1 MTDKKALFVKGYFRN
16 KLLRKTITFI
26 MLLLFNFNIFAEVV
40 PDPASIGTRATK
52 TASGIDQLDIAA
64 PNKNGTS
71 YNSLKELQVSEQGLI
86 LNNNKDIVA
95 NTKIAGYVARN
106 RNLDNSIAA
115 NLIITEVTG
124 KNRTNINGTV
134 EVAGKKADLVM
145 ANRNGVYINGG
156 NFLNTDRVTLTTG
169 SLEMK
174 NGDLVAINV
183 SQGQIGIGE
192 KGLNALNLTELEL
205 LGKTID
211 VSGVIKASKETRLLV
226 SAGGQTYEYKT
237 KEVKSKGET
246 YKGIAIDGKSVGSMY
261 AGKIDIISNDKG
273 AGVNTKG
280 NLVSVDD
287 IVITANGDITTA
299 QVDSGKDLKYK
310 TTQKVKMNG
319 KTTVAKKVKVKA
331 RETEINA
338 KVVTGYLEKALG
350 KKSLDIESE
359 KTNITAKIEAQGKIK
374 INSNQI
380 QNSGEIFATE
390 KINIAGNKLNNNNG
404 EIRSNQK
411 IEINAK
417 ETSNV
422 KGYILS
428 DGLTKEDVKKE
439 ENKNTKNIAEVK
451 NKEKGIS
458 ITGDLDNT
466 EGVIRG
472 REVNLGNV
480 IGNNK
485 GKIDSLGALAF
496 NGKIIV
502 NKGGLITGNI
512 QELNAD
518 KLENDGGK
526 LLSTGK
532 ISGRVKEISNKN
544 GEILGT
550 ETVKLI
556 GDKLDNFSG
565 LIKSNGK
572 IALDIKETSNIKGY
586 ILSDGLT
593 KEDIKKEENKKNE
606 SNKNTENDEI
616 KEKGISITGDLDN
629 TEGIIRGREIS
640 LGNVT
645 GNNKGKIDSLGA
657 LSFNGKII
665 VNKGGLIKGNI
676 QELNTDKLENDEG
689 KLVSTEKISGR
700 VKEISNKNGEIL
712 GTEIVKLIGDK
723 LDNFSGLIKSN
734 GKIALDIKETSN
746 VKGYILSDGL
756 TKEDVK
762 KEENKKIESNKN
774 TENDETKEKGI
785 SITGELDNTE
795 GVIRGRKVSLGNVIG
810 NNKGKIDSLGALS
823 FNGKIIVNKGGLIT
837 GNIQKL
843 NIDKLINDG
852 GKLLSTGKIS
862 GRVKEISNKNGEI
875 LGTET
880 VKLIGD
886 KLDNFSGLIKS
897 NGKIALDIKETS
909 NIKGYILS
917 DGLTKE
923 DIKKE
928 ENKNQKDI
936 EDDKN
941 KEKGINITG
950 DLDNTE
956 GVIRGREVNLGNVI
970 GNNKGKIDSLGALAF
985 NGKIIVNKGGLITG
999 NIQELN
1005 ADKLENDG
1013 GKLLSTG
1020 KISGRV
1026 KEISNK
1032 NGEILGTETVKLIGD
1047 KLDNLSGVI
1056 RSYGKIKLD
1065 EKDISNVEG
1074 YILSDGITKE
1084 QAQNWKVEEKFKE
1097 DKNKKDVNEKR
1108 EQTTGTLLNIGKLDN
1123 TKGIIASLSQTTV
1136 NVEKIANNDGK
1147 IVSRGAVELTTAN
1160 EYEYRGLVEGDY
1172 STTLNAKKIIINSNI
1187 DRKNTLNL
1195 ISKEKIALGQ
1205 SIRARILSIDTQAD
1219 LRNAKDISATNL
1231 LSITAKNIENS
1242 GNIYSDGNTYL
1253 EAKNGDLINKDG
1265 GSIKADKQV
1274 YIKVENGRVVNG
1286 TAKYLDGVYRREDGV
1301 LVDNRQIKEE
1311 KPSIIAGKTETI
1323 INAKDLINTSQIGK
1337 TGQGITYI
1345 KLTGNAVNASIG
1357 NNIAKIEGQK
1367 VSVEGDK
1374 GVTNTGAIISGTEI
1388 TRVIAEKGKI
1398 LNESSIVSGSTE
1410 NIRNIGKIEGN
1421 GIVYLEGKE
1430 IENIAGNIGG
1440 AGGTIL
1446 KSTEGNIEDKTIT
1459 LVDNR
1464 KGVTE
1469 TYTEM
1474 REVKPERKWWRR
1486 RKEDE
1491 KPEPKKYVQ
1500 VQVYKYWDTVNKTKT
1515 VSGVIGNGKDTILDS
1530 AKDLVLE
1537 SSDIRAKDNIVLN
1550 AKNNLLMLSTVDTEY
1565 KFKTETTSKR
1575 KWGRKKT
1582 TTKTWIEDNVYANPV
1597 ELTSG
1602 GYILINYRG
1611 KGKPADNKGVFAQ
1624 GVNFNAKKG
1633 IIAQS
1638 DGNIYIQGV
1647 KDKLNSIYDS
1657 HTTKSFIGIKYKRTS
1672 DYISDNREKYKH
1684 SQLYGEAGVTL
1695 DSQGRLRVE
1704 GVDIQT
1710 IGPVYLKG
1718 VQGVEILSGNEVS
1731 SKYEVHTSKS
1741 LKIGSDKSGLF
1752 KGLKIEQDKNTKEMD
1767 TIKSVGSII
1776 NSKGSTVTIEGD
1788 SVVSV
1793 GSKIGAAD
1801 DIKLIG
1807 KNGVIIKDG
1816 ENFAK
1821 IREQNEKMRA
1831 GMFTSLSLKN
1841 LSAGIG
1847 VEGTYNKSNEGKTIV
1862 TPEKNILVT
1871 NKNIYITSSEG
1882 NVLLQGDFGAKENIG
1897 ITAEKGKIYIKDSK
1911 SEILTDS
1918 KSVNARMALALGI
1931 NLGGFKDTLKS
1942 YKNQLK
1948 AIKEIPNLGRLISF
1962 TRDMAKGKSL
1972 LESLEGKE
1980 NTINAM
1986 NNLFAGPSS
1995 GGVSAGLDLTGSI
2008 NAAKSTGKYLQNIT
2022 TNIRA
2027 GKDITFKSKEFETEG
2042 SFIRAENDLSIDA
2055 SKILIQASADKYA
2068 TNSKN
2073 MGANFGVTLMGA
2085 EGVSGGLNYGQM
2097 NSKGTLYNNAQIQ
2110 AGNKL
2115 IVKADNM
2122 TIRGGRLEGKHTD
2135 VDVKKNLLIESLQDS
2150 EEMKQVGTNVGYS
2163 LKYGKDKDGKPDN
2176 RNNGNLG
2183 LSYGERKKL
2192 WVKEQSGIIGRESV
2206 KVKVGGKL
2214 SLIGSIIANVDDKGN
2229 DKGNLTLSYGK
2240 LEVKDLDSYD
2250 KQINVNGS
2258 VELNQRS
2265 KDNNKELVLKEN
2277 KEKDKKDNDN
2287 SDNSNNNLKKSKN
2300 SNDNKGEDV
2309 EERDNKVDETYGI
2322 GIEGSDKRKITRATI
2337 GKGVI
2342 NGKEEVEGVN
2352 RDIGKSDE
2360 ITKDI
2365 NVKKVEIEYKSERNS
2380 WGDFGKIMA
2389 SDAGVIGNFLDDF
2402 NEKALGKSRPDYEIK
2417 FRNKVYESI
2426 LRLERKLQTVAD
2438 FTSLIPTEQ
2447 YHGGIFEQ
2455 LVRRKDQVKL
2465 IGIKIKMNE
2474 DGTPDIKLAR
2484 KKKLSEI
2491 EPDDEGKVYI
2501 FGNGIRE
2508 TEEGAVRNAILKS
2521 MSPENLERYKSG
2533 KTVEIA
2539 LIYNPT
2545 RGLVADGLECVA
2557 GKLCDG
2563 SKSSLKITTN
2573 VSKETATIL
2582 ATRDRNVTYIY
2593 NMYSQGN
2600 IVGLGAFNWLQDNGI
2615 KLGYGNKNKFLVGM
2629 FGSPIMRDLI
2639 AGFGEPLNFTFRGS
2653 AINFPDFIGNDD
2665 KMYGVFGE
2673 TKLINYTD
2681 LGKTNIGK
2689 ENNSLIEKIKRGP
2702 IAKALGRKQ
2711 EMPGLFV
2718 SRLFIADKDDND
2730 FKYSYDITVDDIRRI
2745 KANYINAK
2753 YQNEVFEDND
2763 LINTIRYP
2771 HGVYTHIDPEKAE
2784 EKYNLAVMYRK
2795 ASPVEK
2801 KVIEERMKAINKEVH
2816 DYRLRLAIE
2825 GPPILINSPYLIKTV
2840 EDYRK
2845 DELRKEYGYGNYQ
2858 DKGLPKNGK
2867 MNNSPQPYTRKE
2879 TPAIADINEYLNNL
2893 RKGVGL

>member
-1 MTDKKALFVKGYFRN
+1 MTDKKVLFVKGYFRN

-26 MLLLFNFNIFAEVV
+26 MLLLFSFNIFAEVV

-134 EVAGKKADLVM
+134 EVAGKRADLVM
-145 ANRNGVYINGG
+145 ANRNGVYVNGG

-280 NLVSVDD
+280 DLVSVDD

-439 ENKNTKNIAEVK
+439 ENKNQKDVEDDK

-512 QELNAD
+512 QELN
-518 KLENDGGK
+518 
-526 LLSTGK
+526 
-532 ISGRVKEISNKN
+532 
-544 GEILGT
+544 
-550 ETVKLI
+550 
-556 GDKLDNFSG
+556 
-565 LIKSNGK
+565 
-572 IALDIKETSNIKGY
+572 
-586 ILSDGLT
+586 
-593 KEDIKKEENKKNE
+593 
-606 SNKNTENDEI
+606 
-616 KEKGISITGDLDN
+616 
-629 TEGIIRGREIS
+629 
-640 LGNVT
+640 
-645 GNNKGKIDSLGA
+645 
-657 LSFNGKII
+657 
-665 VNKGGLIKGNI
+665 
-676 QELNTDKLENDEG
+676 TDKLE
-689 KLVSTEKISGR
+689 
-700 VKEISNKNGEIL
+700 
-712 GTEIVKLIGDK
+712 
-723 LDNFSGLIKSN
+723 
-734 GKIALDIKETSN
+734 
-746 VKGYILSDGL
+746 
-756 TKEDVK
+756 
-762 KEENKKIESNKN
+762 
-774 TENDETKEKGI
+774 
-785 SITGELDNTE
+785 
-795 GVIRGRKVSLGNVIG
+795 
-810 NNKGKIDSLGALS
+810 
-823 FNGKIIVNKGGLIT
+823 
-837 GNIQKL
+837 
-843 NIDKLINDG
+843 NDG

-970 GNNKGKIDSLGALAF
+970 GNNKGKIDSLGALSF

-999 NIQELN
+999 NIQKLN
-1005 ADKLENDG
+1005 IDKLINDG
-1013 GKLLSTG
+1013 GKLVSTE
-1020 KISGRV
+1020 KISGTV

-1032 NGEILGTETVKLIGD
+1032 NGEILGVQTVTLVGD
-1047 KLDNLSGVI
+1047 KLNNLSGVI
-1056 RSYGKIKLD
+1056 RSYGKVKLN
-1065 EKDISNVEG
+1065 EKDVSNVEG

-1108 EQTTGTLLNIGKLDN
+1108 EQTIGTLLNIGKLDN
-1123 TKGIIASLSQTTV
+1123 TKGTIASLSQTTV

-1205 SIRARILSIDTQAD
+1205 SIRARILSIATQAD
-1219 LRNAKDISATNL
+1219 LRNEKDISATNL

-1274 YIKVENGRVVNG
+1274 YIEVKNGKVVNG
-1286 TAKYLDGVYRREDGV
+1286 TEKYLSGAYRREDGV

-1323 INAKDLINTSQIGK
+1323 INAKDLINTSQMGK

-1464 KGVTE
+1464 KDGS
-1469 TYTEM
+1469 
-1474 REVKPERKWWRR
+1474 
-1486 RKEDE
+1486 
-1491 KPEPKKYVQ
+1491 
-1500 VQVYKYWDTVNKTKT
+1500 WDIVNKTKT

-1575 KWGRKKT
+1575 RRFGGRKT

-1672 DYISDNREKYKH
+1672 DYVSDNSEKYKH
-1684 SQLYGEAGVTL
+1684 SQLYGDAGVTL
-1695 DSQGRLRVE
+1695 DSQGKLRIQ

-1718 VQGVEILSGNEVS
+1718 VKGVEILSGNEVS

-1862 TPEKNILVT
+1862 TPEKNTLVT

-1918 KSVNARMALALGI
+1918 KNINARMALALGI
-1931 NLGGFKDTLKS
+1931 NLSGFKDTLKS

-1948 AIKEIPNLGRLISF
+1948 AIKEIPNLGRVISF

-1980 NTINAM
+1980 KTINAM

-2027 GKDITFKSKEFETEG
+2027 GKDIAFKSKEFETEG

-2073 MGANFGVTLMGA
+2073 MGANFGVTLMGI

-2163 LKYGKDKDGKPDN
+2163 LKYGKDKDGNPDN

-2300 SNDNKGEDV
+2300 SDDNKGEDV

-2322 GIEGSDKRKITRATI
+2322 GIKGSDKRKITRATI

-2342 NGKEEVEGVN
+2342 NGKEEVVGVN

-2426 LRLERKLQTVAD
+2426 LNFERKLQTASD
-2438 FTSLIPTEQ
+2438 LTSLIPTEQ

-2491 EPDDEGKVYI
+2491 KPDDEGKVYI

-2545 RGLVADGLECVA
+2545 RGFVADGLECVA

-2615 KLGYGNKNKFLVGM
+2615 KLGYKDKNKFLVGM
-2629 FGSPIMRDLI
+2629 FGSPIARNLI
-2639 AGFGEPLNFTFRGS
+2639 VGFEDNLSFTFRGS
-2653 AINFPDFIGNDD
+2653 AINFRDFIGNDD
-2665 KMYGVFGE
+2665 KIFGIFGE
-2673 TKLINYTD
+2673 STLINPENINRVKEHLWTD
-2681 LGKTNIGK
+2681 KLGNFFGTKAILRRETIG
-2689 ENNSLIEKIKRGP
+2689 
-2702 IAKALGRKQ
+2702 
-2711 EMPGLFV
+2711 GLYLPEV
-2718 SRLFIADKDDND
+2718 LVNKNKDKDEYR
-2730 FKYSYDITVDDIRRI
+2730 YSMVVGNKEIEGIQQNYSKILNLNEILSKKGIEMVISDSHGTYTFNSPVIAENINNLLTDYRRAIT
-2745 KANYINAK
+2745 
-2753 YQNEVFEDND
+2753 
-2763 LINTIRYP
+2763 
-2771 HGVYTHIDPEKAE
+2771 PEE
-2784 EKYNLAVMYRK
+2784 REKYKNEIISLYTKDQQNKVNLAMY
-2795 ASPVEK
+2795 
-2801 KVIEERMKAINKEVH
+2801 
-2816 DYRLRLAIE
+2816 
-2825 GPPILINSPYLIKTV
+2825 GPPIFTDSPFLLKAV
-2840 EDYRK
+2840 EDYKK

-2858 DKGLPKNGK
+2858 DKNLPKNK
-2867 MNNSPQPYTRKE
+2867 EININPQPYTRKE
-2879 TPAIADINEYLNNL
+2879 AQPTLGIEEYLKGL
-2893 RKGVGL
+2893 REGVGL

>member
-145 ANRNGVYINGG
+145 ANRNGVYVNGG

-280 NLVSVDD
+280 DLVSVDD

-374 INSNQI
+374 INANQI

-411 IEINAK
+411 IEINVK

-439 ENKNTKNIAEVK
+439 ENKNTENIAEVK

-466 EGVIRG
+466 EGV
-472 REVNLGNV
+472 
-480 IGNNK
+480 
-485 GKIDSLGALAF
+485 
-496 NGKIIV
+496 
-502 NKGGLITGNI
+502 
-512 QELNAD
+512 
-518 KLENDGGK
+518 
-526 LLSTGK
+526 
-532 ISGRVKEISNKN
+532 
-544 GEILGT
+544 
-550 ETVKLI
+550 
-556 GDKLDNFSG
+556 
-565 LIKSNGK
+565 
-572 IALDIKETSNIKGY
+572 
-586 ILSDGLT
+586 
-593 KEDIKKEENKKNE
+593 
-606 SNKNTENDEI
+606 
-616 KEKGISITGDLDN
+616 
-629 TEGIIRGREIS
+629 IRGREIS

-676 QELNTDKLENDEG
+676 QELNADKLENDGG
-689 KLVSTEKISGR
+689 KLLSTGKIRGR

-712 GTEIVKLIGDK
+712 GVQTVTLVGDK

-756 TKEDVK
+756 TKEDIK

-774 TENDETKEKGI
+774 TENDEIKEKGI
-785 SITGELDNTE
+785 SITGDLDNTE
-795 GVIRGRKVSLGNVIG
+795 GVIRGREVNLGNVTG

-852 GKLLSTGKIS
+852 GKLVSTEKIS
-862 GRVKEISNKNGEI
+862 GTVKEISNKNGEI
-875 LGTET
+875 LGVQT
-880 VKLIGD
+880 VTLVGD
-886 KLDNFSGLIKS
+886 KLN
-897 NGKIALDIKETS
+897 
-909 NIKGYILS
+909 
-917 DGLTKE
+917 
-923 DIKKE
+923 
-928 ENKNQKDI
+928 
-936 EDDKN
+936 
-941 KEKGINITG
+941 
-950 DLDNTE
+950 
-956 GVIRGREVNLGNVI
+956 
-970 GNNKGKIDSLGALAF
+970 
-985 NGKIIVNKGGLITG
+985 
-999 NIQELN
+999 
-1005 ADKLENDG
+1005 
-1013 GKLLSTG
+1013 
-1020 KISGRV
+1020 
-1026 KEISNK
+1026 
-1032 NGEILGTETVKLIGD
+1032 
-1047 KLDNLSGVI
+1047 NLSGVI
-1056 RSYGKIKLD
+1056 RSYGKVKLN
-1065 EKDISNVEG
+1065 EKDVSNVEG

-1084 QAQNWKVEEKFKE
+1084 QAKNWKVEEKVTEESKE
-1097 DKNKKDVNEKR
+1097 NKKDIKEKQEKK
-1108 EQTTGTLLNIGKLDN
+1108 EQTTGTLLNLGRLDN

-1136 NVEKIANNDGK
+1136 NTEKITNEDGK
-1147 IVSRGAVELTTAN
+1147 IVSRGAVELTTPN

-1205 SIRARILSIDTQAD
+1205 SIRARILSIAIQTD

-1242 GNIYSDGNTYL
+1242 GNIYSDGNIYL

-1274 YIKVENGRVVNG
+1274 YIEVKNGRVVNG

-1301 LVDNRQIKEE
+1301 LVDNRQISKE

-1421 GIVYLEGKE
+1421 GIVYVEGKE

-1486 RKEDE
+1486 RKENE

-1530 AKDLVLE
+1530 AKDLILE
-1537 SSDIRAKDNIVLN
+1537 SSDIRAKDDIVLN

-1565 KFKTETTSKR
+1565 KFRTETTSKR

-1672 DYISDNREKYKH
+1672 DYVSDNSEKYKH

-1718 VQGVEILSGNEVS
+1718 VKGVEILSGNEVS
-1731 SKYEVHTSKS
+1731 SKYEIHTSKS

-1752 KGLKIEQDKNTKEMD
+1752 KGLKIEQDKNTKEVD

-1862 TPEKNILVT
+1862 TPEKNTLVT
-1871 NKNIYITSSEG
+1871 NKNIYIRSSEG

-1918 KSVNARMALALGI
+1918 KNINARMALALGI

-1948 AIKEIPNLGRLISF
+1948 ALKEIPNLGRLISF

-2008 NAAKSTGKYLQNIT
+2008 NATKSTGKYLQNIT

-2027 GKDITFKSKEFETEG
+2027 GKDIAFKSKEFETEG

-2055 SKILIQASADKYA
+2055 SKILIQASADKYV

-2073 MGANFGVTLMGA
+2073 MGANFGVTLMGI

-2163 LKYGKDKDGKPDN
+2163 LKYGKDKDGNPDN

-2192 WVKEQSGIIGRESV
+2192 WVKEQSGIIGRESI

-2258 VELNQRS
+2258 VEINQRS

-2309 EERDNKVDETYGI
+2309 EEKSNRVDETYGI

-2365 NVKKVEIEYKSERNS
+2365 NVKKIEIEYKSERNS

-2426 LRLERKLQTVAD
+2426 LRPERKLQTVAD
-2438 FTSLIPTEQ
+2438 YTSLIPTEQ

-2491 EPDDEGKVYI
+2491 KPDDEGKVYI

-2615 KLGYGNKNKFLVGM
+2615 KLGYKDKNKFLVGM
-2629 FGSPIMRDLI
+2629 FGSPIARNLI
-2639 AGFGEPLNFTFRGS
+2639 VGFEDNLSFTFRGS
-2653 AINFPDFIGNDD
+2653 AINFLDFIGNDD
-2665 KMYGVFGE
+2665 KWFGIFGE
-2673 TKLINYTD
+2673 STLINPENINRAEKGLWTD
-2681 LGKTNIGK
+2681 KMGNFFGTKAIFRRQTIGGLYLPEISNNK
-2689 ENNSLIEKIKRGP
+2689 DKNKDEYRYSIVIGNNEIRTIQENYSKILNPNERLLDKGIE
-2702 IAKALGRKQ
+2702 
-2711 EMPGLFV
+2711 FV
-2718 SRLFIADKDDND
+2718 ISD
-2730 FKYSYDITVDDIRRI
+2730 
-2745 KANYINAK
+2745 
-2753 YQNEVFEDND
+2753 
-2763 LINTIRYP
+2763 P
-2771 HGVYTHIDPEKAE
+2771 HGTYTFDSPVIGENVN
-2784 EKYNLAVMYRK
+2784 NLLTDYRK
-2795 ASPVEK
+2795 AIAPEEK
-2801 KVIEERMKAINKEVH
+2801 EKYKNEIISLYTKDQQNKIN
-2816 DYRLRLAIE
+2816 LAMY
-2825 GPPILINSPYLIKTV
+2825 GPPIFWNSPFLLKAV
-2840 EDYRK
+2840 EDYKK

-2858 DKGLPKNGK
+2858 DKGLPRNKE
-2867 MNNSPQPYTRKE
+2867 MNMSPQPYKRKE
-2879 TPAIADINEYLNNL
+2879 NPTTADINEYLKNL
-2893 RKGVGL
+2893 REGVGL

>member
-1 MTDKKALFVKGYFRN
+1 MTDKKVLFVKGYFRN

-26 MLLLFNFNIFAEVV
+26 MLLLFSFNIFAEVV

-134 EVAGKKADLVM
+134 EVAGKRADLVM
-145 ANRNGVYINGG
+145 ANRNGVYVNGG

-280 NLVSVDD
+280 DLVSVDD

-374 INSNQI
+374 INANQI

-439 ENKNTKNIAEVK
+439 ENKNTENIAEVK
-451 NKEKGIS
+451 NKEKGIN

-480 IGNNK
+480 TGNNK
-485 GKIDSLGALAF
+485 GKIDSLGALSF

-532 ISGRVKEISNKN
+532 IRGRVKEISNKN

-572 IALDIKETSNIKGY
+572 IALDVKETSNVKGY

-593 KEDIKKEENKKNE
+593 KEDIKKEENKNQKDIEDDKN
-606 SNKNTENDEI
+606 

-629 TEGIIRGREIS
+629 TEGVIRGRKIS

-676 QELNTDKLENDEG
+676 QELNADKLENDEG
-689 KLVSTEKISGR
+689 KLI
-700 VKEISNKNGEIL
+700 
-712 GTEIVKLIGDK
+712 
-723 LDNFSGLIKSN
+723 
-734 GKIALDIKETSN
+734 
-746 VKGYILSDGL
+746 
-756 TKEDVK
+756 
-762 KEENKKIESNKN
+762 
-774 TENDETKEKGI
+774 
-785 SITGELDNTE
+785 
-795 GVIRGRKVSLGNVIG
+795 
-810 NNKGKIDSLGALS
+810 
-823 FNGKIIVNKGGLIT
+823 
-837 GNIQKL
+837 
-843 NIDKLINDG
+843 
-852 GKLLSTGKIS
+852 STGKIR

-886 KLDNFSGLIKS
+886 KLNNFSGLIKS
-897 NGKIALDIKETS
+897 NGKIALDVKEIS
-909 NIKGYILS
+909 NVKGYILS

-956 GVIRGREVNLGNVI
+956 GVIRGRKVSLGNVT
-970 GNNKGKIDSLGALAF
+970 GNNKGKIDSLGTLSF

-999 NIQELN
+999 NIQKLN
-1005 ADKLENDG
+1005 IDKLINDG
-1013 GKLLSTG
+1013 GKLVSTE
-1020 KISGRV
+1020 KISGTV

-1032 NGEILGTETVKLIGD
+1032 NGEILGVQTVTLVGD
-1047 KLDNLSGVI
+1047 KLNNLSGVI
-1056 RSYGKIKLD
+1056 RSYGKVKLN
-1065 EKDISNVEG
+1065 EKDVSNVEG

-1084 QAQNWKVEEKFKE
+1084 QAKNWKVEEKVTEESKE
-1097 DKNKKDVNEKR
+1097 NKKDIKEKQEKK
-1108 EQTTGTLLNIGKLDN
+1108 EQTTGTLLNLGRLDN

-1136 NVEKIANNDGK
+1136 NTEKITNEDGK
-1147 IVSRGAVELTTAN
+1147 IVSRGAVELTTPN

-1205 SIRARILSIDTQAD
+1205 SIRARILSIAIQTD

-1242 GNIYSDGNTYL
+1242 GNIYSDGNIYL

-1274 YIKVENGRVVNG
+1274 YIEVKNGRVVNG

-1486 RKEDE
+1486 RKENE

-1515 VSGVIGNGKDTILDS
+1515 VSGIIGNGKDTILDS
-1530 AKDLVLE
+1530 AKDLILE
-1537 SSDIRAKDNIVLN
+1537 SSDIRAKDDIVLN
-1550 AKNNLLMLSTVDTEY
+1550 AKNYLLMLSTVDTEY
-1565 KFKTETTSKR
+1565 KFRTETTSKR

-1672 DYISDNREKYKH
+1672 DYVSDNSEKYKH
-1684 SQLYGEAGVTL
+1684 SQLYGDAGVTL
-1695 DSQGRLRVE
+1695 DSQGKLRIQ

-1718 VQGVEILSGNEVS
+1718 VKGVEILSGNEVS

-1871 NKNIYITSSEG
+1871 NKNIYIRSSEG

-1918 KSVNARMALALGI
+1918 KNINARMALALGI

-1948 AIKEIPNLGRLISF
+1948 ALKEIPNLGRLISF

-2022 TNIRA
+2022 TTIRA
-2027 GKDITFKSKEFETEG
+2027 GKDIAFKSKEFETEG

-2073 MGANFGVTLMGA
+2073 MGANFGVTLMGI

-2163 LKYGKDKDGKPDN
+2163 LKYGKDKDGNPDN

-2214 SLIGSIIANVDDKGN
+2214 SLIGSIIANVDEKGK

-2258 VELNQRS
+2258 VEINQRS

-2300 SNDNKGEDV
+2300 SDDNKGEDV

-2426 LRLERKLQTVAD
+2426 LNFERKLQTASD
-2438 FTSLIPTEQ
+2438 LTSLLPTEQ

>member
-1 MTDKKALFVKGYFRN
+1 MTDKKVLFVKGYFRN

-26 MLLLFNFNIFAEVV
+26 MLLLFSFNIFAEVV

-134 EVAGKKADLVM
+134 EVAGKRADLVM
-145 ANRNGVYINGG
+145 ANRNGVYVNGG

-280 NLVSVDD
+280 DLVSVDD

-374 INSNQI
+374 INANQI

-439 ENKNTKNIAEVK
+439 ENKNTENIAEVK
-451 NKEKGIS
+451 NKEKGIN

-480 IGNNK
+480 TGNNK
-485 GKIDSLGALAF
+485 GKIDSLGALSF

-532 ISGRVKEISNKN
+532 IRGRVKEISNKN

-572 IALDIKETSNIKGY
+572 IALDVKETSNVKGY

-593 KEDIKKEENKKNE
+593 KEDIKKEENKNQKDIEDDKN
-606 SNKNTENDEI
+606 

-629 TEGIIRGREIS
+629 TEGVIRGREIS

-676 QELNTDKLENDEG
+676 QELNADKLENDEG
-689 KLVSTEKISGR
+689 KLVST
-700 VKEISNKNGEIL
+700 
-712 GTEIVKLIGDK
+712 
-723 LDNFSGLIKSN
+723 
-734 GKIALDIKETSN
+734 GKI
-746 VKGYILSDGL
+746 
-756 TKEDVK
+756 
-762 KEENKKIESNKN
+762 
-774 TENDETKEKGI
+774 
-785 SITGELDNTE
+785 
-795 GVIRGRKVSLGNVIG
+795 R
-810 NNKGKIDSLGALS
+810 
-823 FNGKIIVNKGGLIT
+823 
-837 GNIQKL
+837 
-843 NIDKLINDG
+843 
-852 GKLLSTGKIS
+852 

-886 KLDNFSGLIKS
+886 KLNNFSGLIKS
-897 NGKIALDIKETS
+897 NGKIALDVKETS
-909 NIKGYILS
+909 NVKGYILS

-956 GVIRGREVNLGNVI
+956 GVIRGREVNLGNVT
-970 GNNKGKIDSLGALAF
+970 GNNKGKIDSLGALSF

-999 NIQELN
+999 NIQKLN
-1005 ADKLENDG
+1005 IDKLINDG
-1013 GKLLSTG
+1013 GKLVSTE
-1020 KISGRV
+1020 KISGTV

-1032 NGEILGTETVKLIGD
+1032 NGEILGVQTVTLVGD
-1047 KLDNLSGVI
+1047 KLNNLSGVI
-1056 RSYGKIKLD
+1056 RSYGKVKLN
-1065 EKDISNVEG
+1065 EKDVSNVEG

-1084 QAQNWKVEEKFKE
+1084 QAKNWKVEEKVTEESKE
-1097 DKNKKDVNEKR
+1097 NKKDIKEKQEKK
-1108 EQTTGTLLNIGKLDN
+1108 EQTTGTLLNLGRLDN

-1136 NVEKIANNDGK
+1136 NTEKITNEDGK
-1147 IVSRGAVELTTAN
+1147 IVSRGAVELTTPN

-1205 SIRARILSIDTQAD
+1205 SIRARILSIAIQTD

-1242 GNIYSDGNTYL
+1242 GNIYSDGNIYL

-1274 YIKVENGRVVNG
+1274 YIEVKNGRVVNG
-1286 TAKYLDGVYRREDGV
+1286 TAKYLSGAYRREDGV

-1486 RKEDE
+1486 RKENE

-1575 KWGRKKT
+1575 RRFGGRKT
-1582 TTKTWIEDNVYANPV
+1582 TTKTWIEDNIYANPV

-1684 SQLYGEAGVTL
+1684 SQLYGDAGVTL
-1695 DSQGRLRVE
+1695 DSQGKLRIQ

-1718 VQGVEILSGNEVS
+1718 VKGVEILSGNEVS

-1862 TPEKNILVT
+1862 TPEKNTLVT

-1918 KSVNARMALALGI
+1918 KNINARMALALGI

-1948 AIKEIPNLGRLISF
+1948 ALKEIPNLGRLISF

-2027 GKDITFKSKEFETEG
+2027 GKDIAFKSKEFETEG

-2055 SKILIQASADKYA
+2055 SKILIQASADKYV

-2073 MGANFGVTLMGA
+2073 MGANFGVTLMGI

-2163 LKYGKDKDGKPDN
+2163 LKYGKDKDGNPDN

-2250 KQINVNGS
+2250 KQINVNGK

-2402 NEKALGKSRPDYEIK
+2402 NEKILKNPKEDYEIK

-2491 EPDDEGKVYI
+2491 KPDDEGKVYI

-2545 RGLVADGLECVA
+2545 RGFVADGLECVA

-2615 KLGYGNKNKFLVGM
+2615 KLGYKDKNKFLVGM
-2629 FGSPIMRDLI
+2629 FGSPIARNLI
-2639 AGFGEPLNFTFRGS
+2639 VGFEDNLSFTFRGS
-2653 AINFPDFIGNDD
+2653 AINFRDFIGNDD
-2665 KMYGVFGE
+2665 KIFGIFGE
-2673 TKLINYTD
+2673 STLINPENINRVKEHLWTD
-2681 LGKTNIGK
+2681 KLGNFFGTKAILRRETIG
-2689 ENNSLIEKIKRGP
+2689 
-2702 IAKALGRKQ
+2702 
-2711 EMPGLFV
+2711 GLYLPEV
-2718 SRLFIADKDDND
+2718 LVNKNKDKDEYR
-2730 FKYSYDITVDDIRRI
+2730 YSMVVGNKEIEGIQQNYSKILNLNEILSKKGIEMVISDSHGTYTFNSPVIAENINNLLTDYRRAIT
-2745 KANYINAK
+2745 
-2753 YQNEVFEDND
+2753 
-2763 LINTIRYP
+2763 
-2771 HGVYTHIDPEKAE
+2771 PEE
-2784 EKYNLAVMYRK
+2784 REKYKNEIISLYTKDQQNKVNLAMY
-2795 ASPVEK
+2795 
-2801 KVIEERMKAINKEVH
+2801 
-2816 DYRLRLAIE
+2816 
-2825 GPPILINSPYLIKTV
+2825 GPPIFTDSPFLLKAV
-2840 EDYRK
+2840 EDYKK

-2858 DKGLPKNGK
+2858 DKNLPKNK
-2867 MNNSPQPYTRKE
+2867 EININPQPYTRKE
-2879 TPAIADINEYLNNL
+2879 AQPTLGIKEYLKGL
-2893 RKGVGL
+2893 REGVGL

>member
-1 MTDKKALFVKGYFRN
+1 MTDKKVLFVKGYFRN

-26 MLLLFNFNIFAEVV
+26 MLLLFSFNIFAEVV

-134 EVAGKKADLVM
+134 EVAGKRADLVM
-145 ANRNGVYINGG
+145 ANRNGVYVNGG

-280 NLVSVDD
+280 DLVSVDD

-374 INSNQI
+374 INANQI

-411 IEINAK
+411 IEINVK

-439 ENKNTKNIAEVK
+439 ENKNTENIAEVK
-451 NKEKGIS
+451 NKEKGIN
-458 ITGDLDNT
+458 ITGD
-466 EGVIRG
+466 
-472 REVNLGNV
+472 
-480 IGNNK
+480 
-485 GKIDSLGALAF
+485 
-496 NGKIIV
+496 
-502 NKGGLITGNI
+502 
-512 QELNAD
+512 
-518 KLENDGGK
+518 
-526 LLSTGK
+526 
-532 ISGRVKEISNKN
+532 
-544 GEILGT
+544 
-550 ETVKLI
+550 
-556 GDKLDNFSG
+556 
-565 LIKSNGK
+565 
-572 IALDIKETSNIKGY
+572 
-586 ILSDGLT
+586 
-593 KEDIKKEENKKNE
+593 
-606 SNKNTENDEI
+606 
-616 KEKGISITGDLDN
+616 
-629 TEGIIRGREIS
+629 
-640 LGNVT
+640 
-645 GNNKGKIDSLGA
+645 
-657 LSFNGKII
+657 
-665 VNKGGLIKGNI
+665 
-676 QELNTDKLENDEG
+676 
-689 KLVSTEKISGR
+689 
-700 VKEISNKNGEIL
+700 
-712 GTEIVKLIGDK
+712 
-723 LDNFSGLIKSN
+723 
-734 GKIALDIKETSN
+734 
-746 VKGYILSDGL
+746 
-756 TKEDVK
+756 
-762 KEENKKIESNKN
+762 
-774 TENDETKEKGI
+774 
-785 SITGELDNTE
+785 LDNTE
-795 GVIRGRKVSLGNVIG
+795 GVIRGRKVSLGNVTG

-852 GKLLSTGKIS
+852 GKLVSTEKIS

-897 NGKIALDIKETS
+897 NGKIALDVKETS

-956 GVIRGREVNLGNVI
+956 GVIRGRKVSLGNVT
-970 GNNKGKIDSLGALAF
+970 GNNKGKIDSLGALSF

-999 NIQELN
+999 NIQKLN
-1005 ADKLENDG
+1005 IDKLINDG
-1013 GKLLSTG
+1013 GKLVSTE
-1020 KISGRV
+1020 KISGTV

-1032 NGEILGTETVKLIGD
+1032 NGEILGVQTVTLVGD
-1047 KLDNLSGVI
+1047 KLNNLSGVI
-1056 RSYGKIKLD
+1056 RSYGKVKLN
-1065 EKDISNVEG
+1065 EKDVSNVEG

-1084 QAQNWKVEEKFKE
+1084 QAKNWKVEEKVTEESKE
-1097 DKNKKDVNEKR
+1097 NKKDIKEKQEKK
-1108 EQTTGTLLNIGKLDN
+1108 EQITGTLLNLGRLDN

-1136 NVEKIANNDGK
+1136 NTEKITNEDGK
-1147 IVSRGAVELTTAN
+1147 IVSRGAVELTTPN

-1205 SIRARILSIDTQAD
+1205 SIRARILSIAIQTD

-1242 GNIYSDGNTYL
+1242 GNIYSDGNIYL

-1274 YIKVENGRVVNG
+1274 YIEVKNGRVVNG

-1486 RKEDE
+1486 RKENE

-1515 VSGVIGNGKDTILDS
+1515 VSGIIGNGKDTILDS
-1530 AKDLVLE
+1530 AKDLILE
-1537 SSDIRAKDNIVLN
+1537 SSDIRAKDDIVLN
-1550 AKNNLLMLSTVDTEY
+1550 AKNYLLMLSTVDTEY
-1565 KFKTETTSKR
+1565 KFRTETTSKR

-1672 DYISDNREKYKH
+1672 DYVSDNSEKYKH

-1718 VQGVEILSGNEVS
+1718 VKGVEILSGNEVS

-1847 VEGTYNKSNEGKTIV
+1847 VEGTYNKSNEGKIIV

-1871 NKNIYITSSEG
+1871 NKNIYIRSSEG

-2027 GKDITFKSKEFETEG
+2027 GKDIAFKSKEFETEG

-2055 SKILIQASADKYA
+2055 SKILIQASADKYV

-2073 MGANFGVTLMGA
+2073 MGANFGVTLMGI

-2163 LKYGKDKDGKPDN
+2163 LKYGKDKDGNPDN

-2214 SLIGSIIANVDDKGN
+2214 SLIGSIIANVDDKGK

-2300 SNDNKGEDV
+2300 SDDNKGEDV

-2342 NGKEEVEGVN
+2342 NGKEEVVGVN

-2402 NEKALGKSRPDYEIK
+2402 NEKILKNPKEDYEIK

-2426 LRLERKLQTVAD
+2426 LNFERKLQTASD
-2438 FTSLIPTEQ
+2438 LTSLLPTEQ

-2491 EPDDEGKVYI
+2491 KPDDEGKVYI

-2563 SKSSLKITTN
+2563 SKSSLKINTN

-2615 KLGYGNKNKFLVGM
+2615 KLGYKDKNKFLVGM

-2639 AGFGEPLNFTFRGS
+2639 AGFGEPLNFIFRGS

-2718 SRLFIADKDDND
+2718 SRLFPKDKDDND
-2730 FKYSYDITVDDIRRI
+2730 FKYSYDITPVDIDRI
-2745 KANYINAK
+2745 KDNYIKAK
-2753 YQNEVFEDND
+2753 DEKNPLTPSDIV
-2763 LINTIRYP
+2763 NTIRYP

-2825 GPPILINSPYLIKTV
+2825 GPPILIDSPYLTKAV

-2879 TPAIADINEYLNNL
+2879 TPTIADINEYLNNL

>member
-1 MTDKKALFVKGYFRN
+1 MTDKKVLFVKGYFRN

-26 MLLLFNFNIFAEVV
+26 MLLLFSFNIFAEVV

-134 EVAGKKADLVM
+134 EVAGKRADLVM
-145 ANRNGVYINGG
+145 ANRNGVYVNGG

-280 NLVSVDD
+280 DLVSVDD

-299 QVDSGKDLKYK
+299 QIDSGKDLKYK

-374 INSNQI
+374 INANQI

-411 IEINAK
+411 IEINVK

-472 REVNLGNV
+472 REISLGNV
-480 IGNNK
+480 TGNNK
-485 GKIDSLGALAF
+485 GKIDSLGALSF

-532 ISGRVKEISNKN
+532 IRGRVKEISNKN

-556 GDKLDNFSG
+556 GDKLDNFFG

-572 IALDIKETSNIKGY
+572 IALDIKETSNVKGY

-593 KEDIKKEENKKNE
+593 KEDIKKEENKNQKDIEDDKN
-606 SNKNTENDEI
+606 

-629 TEGIIRGREIS
+629 TEGVIRGREIS

-665 VNKGGLIKGNI
+665 VNKGGLITGNI
-676 QELNTDKLENDEG
+676 QELNADKLE
-689 KLVSTEKISGR
+689 
-700 VKEISNKNGEIL
+700 
-712 GTEIVKLIGDK
+712 
-723 LDNFSGLIKSN
+723 
-734 GKIALDIKETSN
+734 
-746 VKGYILSDGL
+746 
-756 TKEDVK
+756 
-762 KEENKKIESNKN
+762 
-774 TENDETKEKGI
+774 
-785 SITGELDNTE
+785 
-795 GVIRGRKVSLGNVIG
+795 
-810 NNKGKIDSLGALS
+810 
-823 FNGKIIVNKGGLIT
+823 
-837 GNIQKL
+837 
-843 NIDKLINDG
+843 NDG
-852 GKLLSTGKIS
+852 GKLLSTGKIR

-886 KLDNFSGLIKS
+886 KLDNFFGLIKS

-909 NIKGYILS
+909 NVKGYILS

-941 KEKGINITG
+941 KEKGISITG

-956 GVIRGREVNLGNVI
+956 GVIRGRKVSLGNVT
-970 GNNKGKIDSLGALAF
+970 GNNKGKIDSLGALSF
-985 NGKIIVNKGGLITG
+985 NGKIIVNRGGLITG
-999 NIQELN
+999 NIQKLN
-1005 ADKLENDG
+1005 IDKLINDG
-1013 GKLLSTG
+1013 GKLVSTE
-1020 KISGRV
+1020 KISGTV

-1032 NGEILGTETVKLIGD
+1032 NGEILGVQTVTLVGD
-1047 KLDNLSGVI
+1047 KLNNLSGVI
-1056 RSYGKIKLD
+1056 RSYGKVKLN
-1065 EKDISNVEG
+1065 EKDVSNVEG

-1084 QAQNWKVEEKFKE
+1084 QAKNWKVEEKVTEESKE
-1097 DKNKKDVNEKR
+1097 NKKDIKEKQEKK
-1108 EQTTGTLLNIGKLDN
+1108 EQTTGTLLNLGRLDN

-1136 NVEKIANNDGK
+1136 NTEKITNEDGK
-1147 IVSRGAVELTTAN
+1147 IVSRGAVELTTPN

-1205 SIRARILSIDTQAD
+1205 SIRARILSIAIQTD

-1242 GNIYSDGNTYL
+1242 GNIYSDGNIYL

-1274 YIKVENGRVVNG
+1274 YIEVKNGRVVNG
-1286 TAKYLDGVYRREDGV
+1286 TEKYLSGAYRREDGV

-1421 GIVYLEGKE
+1421 GIVYVEGKE

-1486 RKEDE
+1486 RKENE

-1515 VSGVIGNGKDTILDS
+1515 VSGIIGNGKDTILDS
-1530 AKDLVLE
+1530 AKDLILE
-1537 SSDIRAKDNIVLN
+1537 SSDIRAKDDIVLN
-1550 AKNNLLMLSTVDTEY
+1550 AKNYLLMLSTVDTEY
-1565 KFKTETTSKR
+1565 KFRTETTSKR

-1672 DYISDNREKYKH
+1672 DYVSDNSEKYKH
-1684 SQLYGEAGVTL
+1684 SQLYGDAGVTL
-1695 DSQGRLRVE
+1695 DSQGKLRIQ

-1718 VQGVEILSGNEVS
+1718 VKGVEILSGNEVS

-1831 GMFTSLSLKN
+1831 GIFTSLSLKN

-1847 VEGTYNKSNEGKTIV
+1847 VEGTYNKSNEWKTIV

-1871 NKNIYITSSEG
+1871 NKNIYIRSSEG

-1918 KSVNARMALALGI
+1918 KNINARMALALGI

-1948 AIKEIPNLGRLISF
+1948 ALKEIPNLGRLISF

-2027 GKDITFKSKEFETEG
+2027 GKDIAFKSKEFETEG

-2055 SKILIQASADKYA
+2055 SKILIQASADKYV

-2073 MGANFGVTLMGA
+2073 MGANFGITLMGI

-2163 LKYGKDKDGKPDN
+2163 LKYGKDKDGNPDN

-2192 WVKEQSGIIGRESV
+2192 WVKEQSGIIGRESI

-2300 SNDNKGEDV
+2300 SDDNKGEDV

-2342 NGKEEVEGVN
+2342 NGKEEVVGVN

-2426 LRLERKLQTVAD
+2426 SKVESKLAPINDIVSI
-2438 FTSLIPTEQ
+2438 FPTGE
-2447 YHGGIFEQ
+2447 YDGGILEQ
-2455 LVRRKDQVKL
+2455 IVKLVRKDKTPIIEIAIRK
-2465 IGIKIKMNE
+2465 NE
-2474 DGTPDIKLAR
+2474 DGTPSINLEEKR
-2484 KKKLSEI
+2484 KLSEVGV
-2491 EPDDEGKVYI
+2491 DENGKKQKTVQV
-2501 FGNGIRE
+2501 FVNGIRE
-2508 TEEGAVRNAILKS
+2508 RRTDAVRNAILKS
-2521 MSPENLERYKSG
+2521 MSPENLEKYNRG
-2533 KTVEIA
+2533 ETVKIA
-2539 LIYNPT
+2539 LIYNQT
-2545 RGLVADGLECVA
+2545 RGLVADGLECVV
-2557 GKLCDG
+2557 GKVFDG
-2563 SKSSLKITTN
+2563 SWSSFYIATG
-2573 VSKETATIL
+2573 VSRGATI
-2582 ATRDRNVTYIY
+2582 AFASGDKSVNYDTGT
-2593 NMYSQGN
+2593 YSQGN
-2600 IVGLGAFNWLQDNGI
+2600 IVTVGGLNKLKNNNI
-2615 KLGYGNKNKFLVGM
+2615 KLGNEETSFLLRM
-2629 FGSPIMRDLI
+2629 YGSP
-2639 AGFGEPLNFTFRGS
+2639 
-2653 AINFPDFIGNDD
+2653 
-2665 KMYGVFGE
+2665 
-2673 TKLINYTD
+2673 TK
-2681 LGKTNIGK
+2681 
-2689 ENNSLIEKIKRGP
+2689 
-2702 IAKALGRKQ
+2702 
-2711 EMPGLFV
+2711 
-2718 SRLFIADKDDND
+2718 
-2730 FKYSYDITVDDIRRI
+2730 
-2745 KANYINAK
+2745 
-2753 YQNEVFEDND
+2753 
-2763 LINTIRYP
+2763 
-2771 HGVYTHIDPEKAE
+2771 
-2784 EKYNLAVMYRK
+2784 
-2795 ASPVEK
+2795 K
-2801 KVIEERMKAINKEVH
+2801 KVLWYH
-2816 DYRLRLAIE
+2816 L
-2825 GPPILINSPYLIKTV
+2825 
-2840 EDYRK
+2840 
-2845 DELRKEYGYGNYQ
+2845 
-2858 DKGLPKNGK
+2858 KNH
-2867 MNNSPQPYTRKE
+2867 
-2879 TPAIADINEYLNNL
+2879 
-2893 RKGVGL
+2893 

>member
-1 MTDKKALFVKGYFRN
+1 MTDKKVLFVKGYFRN

-26 MLLLFNFNIFAEVV
+26 MLLLFSFNIFAEVV

-134 EVAGKKADLVM
+134 EVAGKRADLVM
-145 ANRNGVYINGG
+145 ANRNGVYVNGG

-280 NLVSVDD
+280 DLVSVDD

-374 INSNQI
+374 INANQI

-439 ENKNTKNIAEVK
+439 ENKNTENIAEVK
-451 NKEKGIS
+451 NKEKGIN

-480 IGNNK
+480 TGNNK
-485 GKIDSLGALAF
+485 GKIDSLGALSF

-532 ISGRVKEISNKN
+532 IRGRVKEISNKN

-572 IALDIKETSNIKGY
+572 IALDVKETSNVKGY

-593 KEDIKKEENKKNE
+593 KEDIKKEENKNQKDIEDDKN
-606 SNKNTENDEI
+606 

-629 TEGIIRGREIS
+629 TEGVIRGRKIS

-676 QELNTDKLENDEG
+676 QELNADKLENDEG
-689 KLVSTEKISGR
+689 KLVST
-700 VKEISNKNGEIL
+700 
-712 GTEIVKLIGDK
+712 
-723 LDNFSGLIKSN
+723 
-734 GKIALDIKETSN
+734 GKI
-746 VKGYILSDGL
+746 
-756 TKEDVK
+756 
-762 KEENKKIESNKN
+762 
-774 TENDETKEKGI
+774 
-785 SITGELDNTE
+785 
-795 GVIRGRKVSLGNVIG
+795 R
-810 NNKGKIDSLGALS
+810 
-823 FNGKIIVNKGGLIT
+823 
-837 GNIQKL
+837 
-843 NIDKLINDG
+843 
-852 GKLLSTGKIS
+852 

-886 KLDNFSGLIKS
+886 KLNNFSGLIKS
-897 NGKIALDIKETS
+897 NGKIALDVKEIS
-909 NIKGYILS
+909 NVKGYILS

-956 GVIRGREVNLGNVI
+956 GVIRGRKVSLGNVT
-970 GNNKGKIDSLGALAF
+970 GNNKGKIDSLGTLSF

-999 NIQELN
+999 NIQKLN
-1005 ADKLENDG
+1005 IDKLINDG
-1013 GKLLSTG
+1013 GKLVSTE
-1020 KISGRV
+1020 KISGTV

-1032 NGEILGTETVKLIGD
+1032 NGEILGVQTVTLVGD
-1047 KLDNLSGVI
+1047 KLNNLSGVI
-1056 RSYGKIKLD
+1056 RSYGKVKLN
-1065 EKDISNVEG
+1065 EKDVSNVEG

-1084 QAQNWKVEEKFKE
+1084 QAKNWKVEEKVTEESKE
-1097 DKNKKDVNEKR
+1097 NKKDIKEKQEKK
-1108 EQTTGTLLNIGKLDN
+1108 EQTTGTLLNLGRLDN

-1136 NVEKIANNDGK
+1136 NTEKITNEDGK
-1147 IVSRGAVELTTAN
+1147 IVSRGAVELTTPN

-1205 SIRARILSIDTQAD
+1205 SIRARILSIAIQTD

-1242 GNIYSDGNTYL
+1242 GNIYSDGNIYL

-1274 YIKVENGRVVNG
+1274 YIEVKNGRVVNG

-1486 RKEDE
+1486 RKENE

-1515 VSGVIGNGKDTILDS
+1515 VSGIIGNGKDTILDS
-1530 AKDLVLE
+1530 AKDLILE
-1537 SSDIRAKDNIVLN
+1537 SSDIRAKDDIVLN
-1550 AKNNLLMLSTVDTEY
+1550 AKNYLLMLSTVDTEY
-1565 KFKTETTSKR
+1565 KFRTETTSKR

-1672 DYISDNREKYKH
+1672 DYVSDNSEKYKH
-1684 SQLYGEAGVTL
+1684 SQLYGDAGVTL
-1695 DSQGRLRVE
+1695 DSQGKLRIQ

-1718 VQGVEILSGNEVS
+1718 VKGVEILSGNEVS

-1871 NKNIYITSSEG
+1871 NKNIYIRSSEG

-1918 KSVNARMALALGI
+1918 KNINARMALALGI

-1948 AIKEIPNLGRLISF
+1948 ALKEIPNLGRLISF

-2022 TNIRA
+2022 TTIRA
-2027 GKDITFKSKEFETEG
+2027 GKDIAFKSKEFETEG

-2073 MGANFGVTLMGA
+2073 MGANFGVTLMGI

-2163 LKYGKDKDGKPDN
+2163 LKYGKDKDGNPDN

-2214 SLIGSIIANVDDKGN
+2214 SLIGSIIANVDEKGK

-2258 VELNQRS
+2258 VEINQRS

-2342 NGKEEVEGVN
+2342 NGKEEVVGVN

-2402 NEKALGKSRPDYEIK
+2402 NEKILKNPKEDYEIK

-2491 EPDDEGKVYI
+2491 KPDDEGKVYI

-2545 RGLVADGLECVA
+2545 RGFVADGLECVA

-2615 KLGYGNKNKFLVGM
+2615 KLGYKDKNKFLVGM
-2629 FGSPIMRDLI
+2629 FGSPIARNLI
-2639 AGFGEPLNFTFRGS
+2639 VGFEDNLSFTFRGS
-2653 AINFPDFIGNDD
+2653 AINFRDFIGNDD
-2665 KMYGVFGE
+2665 KIFGIFGE
-2673 TKLINYTD
+2673 STLINPENINRVKEHLWTD
-2681 LGKTNIGK
+2681 KLGNFFGTKAILRRETIG
-2689 ENNSLIEKIKRGP
+2689 
-2702 IAKALGRKQ
+2702 
-2711 EMPGLFV
+2711 GLYLPEV
-2718 SRLFIADKDDND
+2718 LVNKNKDKDEYR
-2730 FKYSYDITVDDIRRI
+2730 YSMVVGNKEIEGIQQNYSKILNLNEILSKKGIEMVISDSHGTYTFNSPVIAENINNLLTDYRRAIT
-2745 KANYINAK
+2745 
-2753 YQNEVFEDND
+2753 
-2763 LINTIRYP
+2763 
-2771 HGVYTHIDPEKAE
+2771 PEE
-2784 EKYNLAVMYRK
+2784 REKYKNEIISLYTKDQQNKVNLAMY
-2795 ASPVEK
+2795 
-2801 KVIEERMKAINKEVH
+2801 
-2816 DYRLRLAIE
+2816 
-2825 GPPILINSPYLIKTV
+2825 GPPIFTDSPFLLKAV
-2840 EDYRK
+2840 EDYKK

-2858 DKGLPKNGK
+2858 DKNLPKNK
-2867 MNNSPQPYTRKE
+2867 EININPQPYTRKE
-2879 TPAIADINEYLNNL
+2879 AQPTLGIKEYLKGL
-2893 RKGVGL
+2893 REGVGL

>member
-1 MTDKKALFVKGYFRN
+1 MTDKKVLFVKGYFRN

-26 MLLLFNFNIFAEVV
+26 MLLLFSFNIFAEVV

-134 EVAGKKADLVM
+134 EVAGKRADLVM
-145 ANRNGVYINGG
+145 ANRNGVYVNGG

-280 NLVSVDD
+280 DLVSVDD

-374 INSNQI
+374 INANQI

-439 ENKNTKNIAEVK
+439 ENKNTENIAEVK
-451 NKEKGIS
+451 NKEKGIN

-472 REVNLGNV
+472 RKVSLGNV
-480 IGNNK
+480 TGNNK
-485 GKIDSLGALAF
+485 GKIDSLGALSF

-532 ISGRVKEISNKN
+532 IRGRVKEISNKN

-572 IALDIKETSNIKGY
+572 IALDVKETSNVKGY

-593 KEDIKKEENKKNE
+593 KEDIKKEENKNQKDIEDDKN
-606 SNKNTENDEI
+606 

-629 TEGIIRGREIS
+629 TEGVIRGREIS

-676 QELNTDKLENDEG
+676 QELNADKLENDEG
-689 KLVSTEKISGR
+689 KLVST
-700 VKEISNKNGEIL
+700 
-712 GTEIVKLIGDK
+712 
-723 LDNFSGLIKSN
+723 
-734 GKIALDIKETSN
+734 GKI
-746 VKGYILSDGL
+746 
-756 TKEDVK
+756 
-762 KEENKKIESNKN
+762 
-774 TENDETKEKGI
+774 
-785 SITGELDNTE
+785 
-795 GVIRGRKVSLGNVIG
+795 R
-810 NNKGKIDSLGALS
+810 
-823 FNGKIIVNKGGLIT
+823 
-837 GNIQKL
+837 
-843 NIDKLINDG
+843 
-852 GKLLSTGKIS
+852 

-886 KLDNFSGLIKS
+886 KLNNFSGLIKS
-897 NGKIALDIKETS
+897 NGKIALDVKETS
-909 NIKGYILS
+909 NVKGYILS

-956 GVIRGREVNLGNVI
+956 GVIRGRKVSLGNVT
-970 GNNKGKIDSLGALAF
+970 GNNKGKIDSLGALSF

-999 NIQELN
+999 NIQKLN
-1005 ADKLENDG
+1005 IDKLINDG
-1013 GKLLSTG
+1013 GKLVSTE
-1020 KISGRV
+1020 KISGTV

-1032 NGEILGTETVKLIGD
+1032 NGEILGVQTVTLVGD
-1047 KLDNLSGVI
+1047 KLNNLSGVI
-1056 RSYGKIKLD
+1056 RSYGKVKLN
-1065 EKDISNVEG
+1065 EKDVSNVEG

-1084 QAQNWKVEEKFKE
+1084 QAKNWKVEEKVTEESKE
-1097 DKNKKDVNEKR
+1097 NKKDIKEKQEKK
-1108 EQTTGTLLNIGKLDN
+1108 EQTTGTLLNLGRLDN
-1123 TKGIIASLSQTTV
+1123 TKGTIASLSQTTV
-1136 NVEKIANNDGK
+1136 NTEKIANNDGK

-1205 SIRARILSIDTQAD
+1205 SIRARILSIATQAD
-1219 LRNAKDISATNL
+1219 FYNTKDISARNL
-1231 LSITAKNIENS
+1231 LSITAENIENS

-1274 YIKVENGRVVNG
+1274 YIEVKNGKVVNG
-1286 TAKYLDGVYRREDGV
+1286 TEKYLSGAYRREDGV

-1323 INAKDLINTSQIGK
+1323 INAKDLINTSQMGK

-1464 KGVTE
+1464 KDGS
-1469 TYTEM
+1469 
-1474 REVKPERKWWRR
+1474 
-1486 RKEDE
+1486 
-1491 KPEPKKYVQ
+1491 
-1500 VQVYKYWDTVNKTKT
+1500 WDIVNKTKT

-1575 KWGRKKT
+1575 RRFGGRKT
-1582 TTKTWIEDNVYANPV
+1582 TTKTWIEDNIYANPV

-1684 SQLYGEAGVTL
+1684 SQLYGDAGVTL
-1695 DSQGRLRVE
+1695 DSQGKLRIQ

-1718 VQGVEILSGNEVS
+1718 VKGVEILSGNEVS

-1871 NKNIYITSSEG
+1871 NKNIYIRSSEG

-1918 KSVNARMALALGI
+1918 KNINARMALALGI
-1931 NLGGFKDTLKS
+1931 NLSGFKDTLKS

-1948 AIKEIPNLGRLISF
+1948 AIKEIPNLGRVISF

-1980 NTINAM
+1980 KTINAM

-2027 GKDITFKSKEFETEG
+2027 GKDIAFKSKEFETEG

-2073 MGANFGVTLMGA
+2073 MGANFGFTLMGI
-2085 EGVSGGLNYGQM
+2085 EGVSGGLNYGQI

-2163 LKYGKDKDGKPDN
+2163 LKYGKDKDGNPDN

-2183 LSYGERKKL
+2183 LSYGERKNL

-2300 SNDNKGEDV
+2300 SDDNKGEDV

-2402 NEKALGKSRPDYEIK
+2402 NEKILKNPKEDYEIK

-2426 LRLERKLQTVAD
+2426 LNFERKLQTASD
-2438 FTSLIPTEQ
+2438 LTSLLPTEQ

-2491 EPDDEGKVYI
+2491 KPDDEGKVYI

-2563 SKSSLKITTN
+2563 SKSSLKINTN

-2600 IVGLGAFNWLQDNGI
+2600 IVGLGAFNWLKDKKI
-2615 KLGYGNKNKFLVGM
+2615 ELGYKDKNKFLVGM

-2653 AINFPDFIGNDD
+2653 AINFLDFIGNDD
-2665 KMYGVFGE
+2665 KWFGIFGE
-2673 TKLINYTD
+2673 STLINPENINRAEKGLWTD
-2681 LGKTNIGK
+2681 KMGNFFGTKAIFRRQTIGGLYLPEISNNK
-2689 ENNSLIEKIKRGP
+2689 DKNKDEYRYSIVIGNNEIRTIQENYSKILNPNERLLDKGIE
-2702 IAKALGRKQ
+2702 
-2711 EMPGLFV
+2711 FV
-2718 SRLFIADKDDND
+2718 ISD
-2730 FKYSYDITVDDIRRI
+2730 
-2745 KANYINAK
+2745 
-2753 YQNEVFEDND
+2753 
-2763 LINTIRYP
+2763 P
-2771 HGVYTHIDPEKAE
+2771 HGTYTFDSPVIGENVN
-2784 EKYNLAVMYRK
+2784 NLLTDYRK
-2795 ASPVEK
+2795 AIAPEEK
-2801 KVIEERMKAINKEVH
+2801 EKYKNEIISLYTKDQQNKIN
-2816 DYRLRLAIE
+2816 LAMY
-2825 GPPILINSPYLIKTV
+2825 GPPIFWNSPFLLKAV
-2840 EDYRK
+2840 EDYKK

-2858 DKGLPKNGK
+2858 DKGLPRNKE
-2867 MNNSPQPYTRKE
+2867 MNMSPQPYKRKE
-2879 TPAIADINEYLNNL
+2879 NPTTADINEYLKNL
-2893 RKGVGL
+2893 REGVGL

>member
-1 MTDKKALFVKGYFRN
+1 MTDKKVLFVKGYFRN

-26 MLLLFNFNIFAEVV
+26 MLLLFSFNIFAEVV

-134 EVAGKKADLVM
+134 EVAGKRADLVM
-145 ANRNGVYINGG
+145 ANRNGVYVNGG

-280 NLVSVDD
+280 DLVSVDD

-374 INSNQI
+374 INANQI

-439 ENKNTKNIAEVK
+439 ENKNTENIAEVK
-451 NKEKGIS
+451 NKEKGIN

-480 IGNNK
+480 TGNNK
-485 GKIDSLGALAF
+485 GKIDSLGALSF

-532 ISGRVKEISNKN
+532 IRGRVKEISNKN

-572 IALDIKETSNIKGY
+572 IALDVKETSNVKGY

-593 KEDIKKEENKKNE
+593 KEDVKKEENKNQKDIEDDKN
-606 SNKNTENDEI
+606 
-616 KEKGISITGDLDN
+616 KEKGINITGDLDN
-629 TEGIIRGREIS
+629 TEGVIRGREVN

-665 VNKGGLIKGNI
+665 VNKGGLITGNI
-676 QELNTDKLENDEG
+676 QELNADKLE
-689 KLVSTEKISGR
+689 
-700 VKEISNKNGEIL
+700 
-712 GTEIVKLIGDK
+712 
-723 LDNFSGLIKSN
+723 
-734 GKIALDIKETSN
+734 
-746 VKGYILSDGL
+746 
-756 TKEDVK
+756 
-762 KEENKKIESNKN
+762 
-774 TENDETKEKGI
+774 
-785 SITGELDNTE
+785 
-795 GVIRGRKVSLGNVIG
+795 
-810 NNKGKIDSLGALS
+810 
-823 FNGKIIVNKGGLIT
+823 
-837 GNIQKL
+837 
-843 NIDKLINDG
+843 NDG
-852 GKLLSTGKIS
+852 GKLLSTGKIR

-897 NGKIALDIKETS
+897 NGKIALDVKETS
-909 NIKGYILS
+909 NVKGYILS

-923 DIKKE
+923 DVKKE

-985 NGKIIVNKGGLITG
+985 NGEIIVNKGGLITG
-999 NIQELN
+999 NIQKLN
-1005 ADKLENDG
+1005 TDKLENDG

-1032 NGEILGTETVKLIGD
+1032 NGEILGVQTVTLVGD
-1047 KLDNLSGVI
+1047 KLNNLSGVI
-1056 RSYGKIKLD
+1056 RSYGKVKLN
-1065 EKDISNVEG
+1065 EKDVSNVEG

-1084 QAQNWKVEEKFKE
+1084 QAKNWKVEEKVTEESKE
-1097 DKNKKDVNEKR
+1097 NKKDIKEKQEKK
-1108 EQTTGTLLNIGKLDN
+1108 EQTTGTILNLGRLDN

-1136 NVEKIANNDGK
+1136 NTEKITNEDGK
-1147 IVSRGAVELTTAN
+1147 IVSRGAVELTTPN

-1205 SIRARILSIDTQAD
+1205 SIRARILSITTQVD
-1219 LRNAKDISATNL
+1219 FNNTKDISATNL

-1274 YIKVENGRVVNG
+1274 YIEVKNGKVVNG
-1286 TAKYLDGVYRREDGV
+1286 TEKYLDGVYRREDGV

-1486 RKEDE
+1486 RKENE

-1515 VSGVIGNGKDTILDS
+1515 VSGIIGNGKDTILDS
-1530 AKDLVLE
+1530 AKDLILE
-1537 SSDIRAKDNIVLN
+1537 SSDIRAKDDIVLN
-1550 AKNNLLMLSTVDTEY
+1550 AKNYLLMLSTVDTEY
-1565 KFKTETTSKR
+1565 KFRTETTSKR

-1602 GYILINYRG
+1602 GHILINYRG

-1672 DYISDNREKYKH
+1672 DYVSDNSEKYKH
-1684 SQLYGEAGVTL
+1684 SQLYGDAGVTL
-1695 DSQGRLRVE
+1695 DSQGKLRIQ

-1718 VQGVEILSGNEVS
+1718 VKGVEILSGNEVS

-1752 KGLKIEQDKNTKEMD
+1752 KGLKIEQDKNTKEVD

-1871 NKNIYITSSEG
+1871 NKNIYIRSSEG

-1918 KSVNARMALALGI
+1918 KNINARMALALGI

-1948 AIKEIPNLGRLISF
+1948 ALKEIPNLGRVISF

-2027 GKDITFKSKEFETEG
+2027 GKDIAFKSKEFETEG

-2055 SKILIQASADKYA
+2055 SKILIQASADKYV

-2073 MGANFGVTLMGA
+2073 MGANFGITLMGI

-2163 LKYGKDKDGKPDN
+2163 LKYGKDKDGNPDN

-2192 WVKEQSGIIGRESV
+2192 WVKEQSGIIGRESI

-2309 EERDNKVDETYGI
+2309 EEKSNRVDETYGI

-2417 FRNKVYESI
+2417 FRNKIYESI

-2491 EPDDEGKVYI
+2491 KPDDEGKVYI

-2545 RGLVADGLECVA
+2545 RGFVADGLECVA

-2600 IVGLGAFNWLQDNGI
+2600 IVGLGAFNWLKDKKI
-2615 KLGYGNKNKFLVGM
+2615 ELGYKDKNKFLVGM
-2629 FGSPIMRDLI
+2629 FGSPIARNLI
-2639 AGFGEPLNFTFRGS
+2639 VGFEDNLSFTFRGS
-2653 AINFPDFIGNDD
+2653 AINFRDFIGNDD
-2665 KMYGVFGE
+2665 KIFGIFGE
-2673 TKLINYTD
+2673 STLINPENINRVKEHLWTD
-2681 LGKTNIGK
+2681 KLGNFFGTKAILRRETIG
-2689 ENNSLIEKIKRGP
+2689 
-2702 IAKALGRKQ
+2702 
-2711 EMPGLFV
+2711 GLYLPEV
-2718 SRLFIADKDDND
+2718 LVNKNKDKDEYR
-2730 FKYSYDITVDDIRRI
+2730 YSIVIGDKEIEGIQQ
-2745 KANYINAK
+2745 NYSKILNK
-2753 YQNEVFEDND
+2753 NMELLKEGIEMVISD
-2763 LINTIRYP
+2763 P
-2771 HGVYTHIDPEKAE
+2771 HGTYTFDSPVIGENVN
-2784 EKYNLAVMYRK
+2784 NLLTDYRK
-2795 ASPVEK
+2795 AITP
-2801 KVIEERMKAINKEVH
+2801 EEREKYKNEIISLYTKDQQNKIN
-2816 DYRLRLAIE
+2816 LAMY
-2825 GPPILINSPYLIKTV
+2825 GPPIFPNSSFLVKAV

-2845 DELRKEYGYGNYQ
+2845 DELRKEYSYGNYQ
-2858 DKGLPKNGK
+2858 DKGLPKNK
-2867 MNNSPQPYTRKE
+2867 EMNLSPQPYTRKE
-2879 TPAIADINEYLNNL
+2879 TPKTVEINEYLEKL

>member
-1 MTDKKALFVKGYFRN
+1 MTDKKVLFVKGYFRN

-26 MLLLFNFNIFAEVV
+26 MLLLFSFNIFAEVV

-134 EVAGKKADLVM
+134 EVAGKRADLVM
-145 ANRNGVYINGG
+145 ANRNGVYVNGG

-280 NLVSVDD
+280 DLVSVDD

-299 QVDSGKDLKYK
+299 QIDSGKDLKYK

-374 INSNQI
+374 INANQI

-411 IEINAK
+411 IEINVK

-472 REVNLGNV
+472 REISLGNV
-480 IGNNK
+480 TGNNK
-485 GKIDSLGALAF
+485 GKIDSLGALSF

-532 ISGRVKEISNKN
+532 IRGRVKEISNKN

-572 IALDIKETSNIKGY
+572 IVLD
-586 ILSDGLT
+586 
-593 KEDIKKEENKKNE
+593 
-606 SNKNTENDEI
+606 
-616 KEKGISITGDLDN
+616 
-629 TEGIIRGREIS
+629 
-640 LGNVT
+640 V
-645 GNNKGKIDSLGA
+645 
-657 LSFNGKII
+657 
-665 VNKGGLIKGNI
+665 
-676 QELNTDKLENDEG
+676 
-689 KLVSTEKISGR
+689 
-700 VKEISNKNGEIL
+700 
-712 GTEIVKLIGDK
+712 
-723 LDNFSGLIKSN
+723 
-734 GKIALDIKETSN
+734 KETSN
-746 VKGYILSDGL
+746 V
-756 TKEDVK
+756 
-762 KEENKKIESNKN
+762 
-774 TENDETKEKGI
+774 
-785 SITGELDNTE
+785 
-795 GVIRGRKVSLGNVIG
+795 
-810 NNKGKIDSLGALS
+810 
-823 FNGKIIVNKGGLIT
+823 
-837 GNIQKL
+837 
-843 NIDKLINDG
+843 
-852 GKLLSTGKIS
+852 
-862 GRVKEISNKNGEI
+862 
-875 LGTET
+875 
-880 VKLIGD
+880 
-886 KLDNFSGLIKS
+886 
-897 NGKIALDIKETS
+897 
-909 NIKGYILS
+909 KGYILS

-956 GVIRGREVNLGNVI
+956 GVIRGREISLGNVT

-1005 ADKLENDG
+1005 TDKLENDG

-1020 KISGRV
+1020 KISGTV

-1047 KLDNLSGVI
+1047 KLDNFFGLIKSNGKIALDIKETSNIKGYILSDGLTKEDVKKEENKNTKNIAEVKNKEKGISITGDLDNTEGVIRGREISLGNVTGNNKGKIDSLGALSFNGKIIVNKGGLITGNIQKLNIDKLINDGGKLVSTEKISGTVKEISNKNGEILGVQTVTLVGDKLNNLSGVI
-1056 RSYGKIKLD
+1056 RSYGKVKLN
-1065 EKDISNVEG
+1065 EKDVSNVEG

-1084 QAQNWKVEEKFKE
+1084 QAKNWKVEEKVTEESKE
-1097 DKNKKDVNEKR
+1097 NKKDIKEKQEKK
-1108 EQTTGTLLNIGKLDN
+1108 EQTTGTLLNLGRLDN

-1136 NVEKIANNDGK
+1136 NTEKITNEDGK
-1147 IVSRGAVELTTAN
+1147 IVSRGAVELTTPN

-1205 SIRARILSIDTQAD
+1205 SIRARILSIATQAD
-1219 LRNAKDISATNL
+1219 FYNTKDISARNL
-1231 LSITAKNIENS
+1231 LSITAENIENS

-1274 YIKVENGRVVNG
+1274 YIEVKNGKVVNG
-1286 TAKYLDGVYRREDGV
+1286 TEKYLSGAYRREDGV

-1486 RKEDE
+1486 RKENE

-1515 VSGVIGNGKDTILDS
+1515 VSGIIGNGKDTILDS
-1530 AKDLVLE
+1530 AKDLILE
-1537 SSDIRAKDNIVLN
+1537 SSDIRAKDDIVLN
-1550 AKNNLLMLSTVDTEY
+1550 AKNYLLMLSTVDTEY
-1565 KFKTETTSKR
+1565 KFRTETTSKR

-1672 DYISDNREKYKH
+1672 DYVSDNSEKYKH
-1684 SQLYGEAGVTL
+1684 SQLYGDAGVTL
-1695 DSQGRLRVE
+1695 DSQGKLRIQ

-1718 VQGVEILSGNEVS
+1718 VKGVEILSGNEVS

-1871 NKNIYITSSEG
+1871 NKNIYIRSSEG

-1918 KSVNARMALALGI
+1918 KNINARMALALGI

-1948 AIKEIPNLGRLISF
+1948 AIKEIPNLGRVISF

-2027 GKDITFKSKEFETEG
+2027 GKDIAFKSKEFETEG

-2055 SKILIQASADKYA
+2055 SKILIQASTDKYA
-2068 TNSKN
+2068 INSKN
-2073 MGANFGVTLMGA
+2073 MGANFGVTLMGI

-2163 LKYGKDKDGKPDN
+2163 LKYGKDKDGNPDN

-2342 NGKEEVEGVN
+2342 NGKEEVVGVN

-2426 LRLERKLQTVAD
+2426 SKVESKLAPINDIVSI
-2438 FTSLIPTEQ
+2438 FPTGE
-2447 YHGGIFEQ
+2447 YDGGILEQ
-2455 LVRRKDQVKL
+2455 IVKLVRKDKTPIIEIAIRK
-2465 IGIKIKMNE
+2465 NE
-2474 DGTPDIKLAR
+2474 DGTPSINLEEKR
-2484 KKKLSEI
+2484 KLSEVGV
-2491 EPDDEGKVYI
+2491 DENGKKQKKVQV
-2501 FGNGIRE
+2501 FVNGIRE
-2508 TEEGAVRNAILKS
+2508 RRSDAVRNAILKS
-2521 MSPENLERYKSG
+2521 MSPENLEKYNRG
-2533 KTVEIA
+2533 ETVKIA
-2539 LIYNPT
+2539 LIYNQT
-2545 RGLVADGLECVA
+2545 RGLVADGLECVV
-2557 GKLCDG
+2557 GKAFDG
-2563 SKSSLKITTN
+2563 SWSSFYIATG
-2573 VSKETATIL
+2573 VSRGATI
-2582 ATRDRNVTYIY
+2582 AFASGDKSVNYDTGT
-2593 NMYSQGN
+2593 YSQGN
-2600 IVGLGAFNWLQDNGI
+2600 IVTVGAFNKLKNNNI
-2615 KLGYGNKNKFLVGM
+2615 KLGKEETSFLLRM
-2629 FGSPIMRDLI
+2629 YGSPTKKSTMVS
-2639 AGFGEPLNFTFRGS
+2639 FEEPLGIKVIGS
-2653 AINFPDFIGNDD
+2653 AANMTDFVAHSKKSLGI
-2665 KMYGVFGE
+2665 FGE
-2673 TKLINYTD
+2673 TKLVNLANVDKVKNNKIQNILGVLPVLKVFTKETGAGLYLPQLNDEKKEKDDYKYSIVFGEKEIEIIKKKIQENYSKVLDQGIELSNRGIESLISYSHGTY
-2681 LGKTNIGK
+2681 TYESAAIAESIGK
-2689 ENNSLIEKIKRGP
+2689 KL
-2702 IAKALGRKQ
+2702 
-2711 EMPGLFV
+2711 
-2718 SRLFIADKDDND
+2718 
-2730 FKYSYDITVDDIRRI
+2730 
-2745 KANYINAK
+2745 
-2753 YQNEVFEDND
+2753 
-2763 LINTIRYP
+2763 
-2771 HGVYTHIDPEKAE
+2771 E
-2784 EKYNLAVMYRK
+2784 EYKV
-2795 ASPVEK
+2795 ASPARKGELEK
-2801 KVIEERMKAINKEVH
+2801 EIKDLYIKDQVNKINLMI
-2816 DYRLRLAIE
+2816 Y
-2825 GPPILINSPYLIKTV
+2825 GPPILNNSPFLL
-2840 EDYRK
+2840 
-2845 DELRKEYGYGNYQ
+2845 DEVNEYNKGEFEKKYGYGNYQ
-2858 DKGLPKNGK
+2858 DKGLPKTKEIN
-2867 MNNSPQPYTRKE
+2867 MSPQSYVKKKNST
-2879 TPAIADINEYLNNL
+2879 IVDINEYLGNL
-2893 RKGVGL
+2893 RKGVDK

>member
-26 MLLLFNFNIFAEVV
+26 MLLLFSFNIFAEVV

-134 EVAGKKADLVM
+134 EVAGKRADLVM
-145 ANRNGVYINGG
+145 ANRNGVYVNGG

-246 YKGIAIDGKSVGSMY
+246 YKGIAVDGKSVGSMY

-280 NLVSVDD
+280 DLVSVDD

-374 INSNQI
+374 INANQI

-439 ENKNTKNIAEVK
+439 ENKNTENIAEVK
-451 NKEKGIS
+451 NKEKGIN

-480 IGNNK
+480 
-485 GKIDSLGALAF
+485 
-496 NGKIIV
+496 
-502 NKGGLITGNI
+502 T
-512 QELNAD
+512 
-518 KLENDGGK
+518 
-526 LLSTGK
+526 
-532 ISGRVKEISNKN
+532 
-544 GEILGT
+544 
-550 ETVKLI
+550 
-556 GDKLDNFSG
+556 
-565 LIKSNGK
+565 
-572 IALDIKETSNIKGY
+572 
-586 ILSDGLT
+586 
-593 KEDIKKEENKKNE
+593 
-606 SNKNTENDEI
+606 
-616 KEKGISITGDLDN
+616 
-629 TEGIIRGREIS
+629 
-640 LGNVT
+640 
-645 GNNKGKIDSLGA
+645 
-657 LSFNGKII
+657 
-665 VNKGGLIKGNI
+665 
-676 QELNTDKLENDEG
+676 
-689 KLVSTEKISGR
+689 
-700 VKEISNKNGEIL
+700 
-712 GTEIVKLIGDK
+712 
-723 LDNFSGLIKSN
+723 
-734 GKIALDIKETSN
+734 
-746 VKGYILSDGL
+746 
-756 TKEDVK
+756 
-762 KEENKKIESNKN
+762 
-774 TENDETKEKGI
+774 
-785 SITGELDNTE
+785 
-795 GVIRGRKVSLGNVIG
+795 G

-852 GKLLSTGKIS
+852 GKLVSTEKIS

-897 NGKIALDIKETS
+897 NGKIALDVKETS

-941 KEKGINITG
+941 KEKGISITG
-950 DLDNTE
+950 ELDNTE
-956 GVIRGREVNLGNVI
+956 GVIRGRKISLGNVT
-970 GNNKGKIDSLGALAF
+970 GNNKGKIDSLGALSF
-985 NGKIIVNKGGLITG
+985 NGKIIVNKGGLIKG

-1005 ADKLENDG
+1005 ADKLENDE
-1013 GKLLSTG
+1013 GKLVSTG

-1047 KLDNLSGVI
+1047 KLNNFSGLIKSNGKIALDVKETSNVKGYILSDGLTKEDVKKEENKNQKDVEDDKNKEKGISITGELDNTEGVIRGRKVSLGNVIGNNKGKIDSLGALSFYGKIIVNKGGLITGNIQKLNIDKLINDGGKLVSTEKISGTVKEISNKNGEILGVQTVTLVGDKLNNLSGVI
-1056 RSYGKIKLD
+1056 RSYGKVKLN
-1065 EKDISNVEG
+1065 EKDVSNVEG

-1084 QAQNWKVEEKFKE
+1084 QAKNWKVEEKVTEESKE
-1097 DKNKKDVNEKR
+1097 NKKDIKEKQEKK
-1108 EQTTGTLLNIGKLDN
+1108 EQTTGTLLNLGRLDN

-1136 NVEKIANNDGK
+1136 NTEKITNEDGK
-1147 IVSRGAVELTTAN
+1147 IVSRGAVELTTPN

-1205 SIRARILSIDTQAD
+1205 SIRARILSIAIQTD

-1242 GNIYSDGNTYL
+1242 GNIYSDGNIYL

-1274 YIKVENGRVVNG
+1274 YIEVKNGRVVNG

-1486 RKEDE
+1486 RKENE

-1515 VSGVIGNGKDTILDS
+1515 VSGIIGNGKDTILDS
-1530 AKDLVLE
+1530 AKDLILE
-1537 SSDIRAKDNIVLN
+1537 SSDIRAKDDIVLN
-1550 AKNNLLMLSTVDTEY
+1550 AKNYLLMLSTVDTEY
-1565 KFKTETTSKR
+1565 KFRTETTSKR

-1672 DYISDNREKYKH
+1672 DYVSDNSEKYKH
-1684 SQLYGEAGVTL
+1684 SQLYGDAGVTL
-1695 DSQGRLRVE
+1695 DSQGKLRIQ

-1718 VQGVEILSGNEVS
+1718 VKGVEILSGNEVS

-1871 NKNIYITSSEG
+1871 NKNIYIRSSEG

-1918 KSVNARMALALGI
+1918 KNINARMALAFGI

-2008 NAAKSTGKYLQNIT
+2008 NATKSTGKYLQNIT
-2022 TNIRA
+2022 TTIRA

-2055 SKILIQASADKYA
+2055 SKILIQASTDKYA

-2073 MGANFGVTLMGA
+2073 MGANFGVTLMGI

-2163 LKYGKDKDGKPDN
+2163 LKYGKDKDGNPDN

-2300 SNDNKGEDV
+2300 SDDNKGEDV

-2342 NGKEEVEGVN
+2342 NGKEEVVGVN

-2426 LRLERKLQTVAD
+2426 LRLEKKLQTVAD

-2491 EPDDEGKVYI
+2491 KPDDEGKVYV

-2563 SKSSLKITTN
+2563 SNSSLKITTN

-2629 FGSPIMRDLI
+2629 FGSPIAKNLI

-2653 AINFPDFIGNDD
+2653 AINFRDFIGNDD
-2665 KMYGVFGE
+2665 KIFGIFGE
-2673 TKLINYTD
+2673 STLINPENINRVKEHLWTD
-2681 LGKTNIGK
+2681 KLGNFFG
-2689 ENNSLIEKIKRGP
+2689 
-2702 IAKALGRKQ
+2702 AKAIFRRQTMAGLYLPEVLVNKNKDKNEYRYSIVVGDKEIRTIQ
-2711 EMPGLFV
+2711 ENYSKILNDGEILSKKGIEMVISDSHGTYTFNSPV
-2718 SRLFIADKDDND
+2718 IAENINNLLTD
-2730 FKYSYDITVDDIRRI
+2730 YRRAIT
-2745 KANYINAK
+2745 
-2753 YQNEVFEDND
+2753 
-2763 LINTIRYP
+2763 
-2771 HGVYTHIDPEKAE
+2771 PEE
-2784 EKYNLAVMYRK
+2784 REKYKNEIISLYTKDQQNKVNLAMY
-2795 ASPVEK
+2795 
-2801 KVIEERMKAINKEVH
+2801 
-2816 DYRLRLAIE
+2816 
-2825 GPPILINSPYLIKTV
+2825 GPPIFTDSPFLLKAV
-2840 EDYRK
+2840 EDYKK

-2858 DKGLPKNGK
+2858 DKNLPKNK
-2867 MNNSPQPYTRKE
+2867 EININPQPYTRKE
-2879 TPAIADINEYLNNL
+2879 AQPTLGIEEYLKGL

>member
-145 ANRNGVYINGG
+145 ANRNGVYVNGG

-280 NLVSVDD
+280 DLVSVDD

-390 KINIAGNKLNNNNG
+390 KINIAGNKLNNNG

-439 ENKNTKNIAEVK
+439 ENKNQKDVEDDK

-512 QELNAD
+512 QELN
-518 KLENDGGK
+518 
-526 LLSTGK
+526 
-532 ISGRVKEISNKN
+532 
-544 GEILGT
+544 
-550 ETVKLI
+550 
-556 GDKLDNFSG
+556 
-565 LIKSNGK
+565 
-572 IALDIKETSNIKGY
+572 
-586 ILSDGLT
+586 
-593 KEDIKKEENKKNE
+593 
-606 SNKNTENDEI
+606 
-616 KEKGISITGDLDN
+616 
-629 TEGIIRGREIS
+629 
-640 LGNVT
+640 
-645 GNNKGKIDSLGA
+645 
-657 LSFNGKII
+657 
-665 VNKGGLIKGNI
+665 
-676 QELNTDKLENDEG
+676 TDKLE
-689 KLVSTEKISGR
+689 
-700 VKEISNKNGEIL
+700 
-712 GTEIVKLIGDK
+712 
-723 LDNFSGLIKSN
+723 
-734 GKIALDIKETSN
+734 
-746 VKGYILSDGL
+746 
-756 TKEDVK
+756 
-762 KEENKKIESNKN
+762 
-774 TENDETKEKGI
+774 
-785 SITGELDNTE
+785 
-795 GVIRGRKVSLGNVIG
+795 
-810 NNKGKIDSLGALS
+810 
-823 FNGKIIVNKGGLIT
+823 
-837 GNIQKL
+837 
-843 NIDKLINDG
+843 NDG

-970 GNNKGKIDSLGALAF
+970 GNNKGKIDSLGALSF

-999 NIQELN
+999 NIQKLN
-1005 ADKLENDG
+1005 IDKLINDG
-1013 GKLLSTG
+1013 GKLVSTE
-1020 KISGRV
+1020 KISGTV

-1032 NGEILGTETVKLIGD
+1032 NGEILGVQTVTLVGD
-1047 KLDNLSGVI
+1047 KLNNLSGVI
-1056 RSYGKIKLD
+1056 RSYGKVKLN
-1065 EKDISNVEG
+1065 EKDVSNVEG

-1108 EQTTGTLLNIGKLDN
+1108 EQTIGTLLNIGKLDN
-1123 TKGIIASLSQTTV
+1123 TKGTIASLSQTTV

-1205 SIRARILSIDTQAD
+1205 SIRARILSIATQAD
-1219 LRNAKDISATNL
+1219 LRNEKDISARNL
-1231 LSITAKNIENS
+1231 LSITAENIENS

-1274 YIKVENGRVVNG
+1274 YIEVKNGKVVNG
-1286 TAKYLDGVYRREDGV
+1286 TEKYLSGAYRREDGV

-1486 RKEDE
+1486 RKENE

-1515 VSGVIGNGKDTILDS
+1515 VSGIIGNGKDTILDS
-1530 AKDLVLE
+1530 AKDLILE
-1537 SSDIRAKDNIVLN
+1537 SSDIRAKDDIVLN
-1550 AKNNLLMLSTVDTEY
+1550 AKNYLLMLSTVDTEY
-1565 KFKTETTSKR
+1565 KFRTETTSKR

-1672 DYISDNREKYKH
+1672 DYVSDNSEKYKH
-1684 SQLYGEAGVTL
+1684 SQLYGDAGVTL
-1695 DSQGRLRVE
+1695 DSQGKLRIQ

-1718 VQGVEILSGNEVS
+1718 VKGVEILSGNEVS

-1862 TPEKNILVT
+1862 TPEKNTLVT

-1918 KSVNARMALALGI
+1918 KNINARMALALGI

-1948 AIKEIPNLGRLISF
+1948 ALKEIPNLGRLISF

-2027 GKDITFKSKEFETEG
+2027 GKDIAFKSKEFETEG

-2073 MGANFGVTLMGA
+2073 MGANFGVTLMGI

-2163 LKYGKDKDGKPDN
+2163 LKYGKDKDGNPDN

-2342 NGKEEVEGVN
+2342 NGKEEVVGVN

-2402 NEKALGKSRPDYEIK
+2402 NEKILKNPKEDYEIK

-2491 EPDDEGKVYI
+2491 KPDDEGKVYI

-2545 RGLVADGLECVA
+2545 RGFVADGLECVA

-2615 KLGYGNKNKFLVGM
+2615 KLGYKDKNKFLVGM
-2629 FGSPIMRDLI
+2629 FGSPIARNLI
-2639 AGFGEPLNFTFRGS
+2639 VGFEDNLSFTFRGS
-2653 AINFPDFIGNDD
+2653 AINFRDFIGNDD
-2665 KMYGVFGE
+2665 KIFGIFGE
-2673 TKLINYTD
+2673 STLINPENINRVKEHLWTD
-2681 LGKTNIGK
+2681 KLGNFFGTKAILRRETIG
-2689 ENNSLIEKIKRGP
+2689 
-2702 IAKALGRKQ
+2702 
-2711 EMPGLFV
+2711 GLYLPEV
-2718 SRLFIADKDDND
+2718 LVNKNKDKDEYR
-2730 FKYSYDITVDDIRRI
+2730 YSMVVGNKEIEGIQQNYSKILNLNEILSKKGIEMVISDSHGTYTFNSPVIAENINNLLTDYRRAIT
-2745 KANYINAK
+2745 
-2753 YQNEVFEDND
+2753 
-2763 LINTIRYP
+2763 
-2771 HGVYTHIDPEKAE
+2771 PEE
-2784 EKYNLAVMYRK
+2784 REKYKNEIISLYTKDQQNKVNLAMY
-2795 ASPVEK
+2795 
-2801 KVIEERMKAINKEVH
+2801 
-2816 DYRLRLAIE
+2816 
-2825 GPPILINSPYLIKTV
+2825 GPPIFTDSPFLLKAV
-2840 EDYRK
+2840 EDYKK

-2858 DKGLPKNGK
+2858 DKNLPKNK
-2867 MNNSPQPYTRKE
+2867 EININPQPYTRKE
-2879 TPAIADINEYLNNL
+2879 AQPTLGIKEYLKGL
-2893 RKGVGL
+2893 REGVGL

>member
-1 MTDKKALFVKGYFRN
+1 MTDKKVLFVKGYFRN

-26 MLLLFNFNIFAEVV
+26 MLLLFSFNIFAEVV

-134 EVAGKKADLVM
+134 EVAGKRADLVM
-145 ANRNGVYINGG
+145 ANRNGVYVNGG

-280 NLVSVDD
+280 DLVSVDD

-299 QVDSGKDLKYK
+299 QIDSGKDLKYK

-374 INSNQI
+374 INANQI

-411 IEINAK
+411 IEINVK

-472 REVNLGNV
+472 REISLGNV
-480 IGNNK
+480 TGNNK

-512 QELNAD
+512 QELNTD

-532 ISGRVKEISNKN
+532 ISGTVKEISNKN

-556 GDKLDNFSG
+556 GDKLDNFFG

-593 KEDIKKEENKKNE
+593 KEDVKKEENKNQKDVEDDKN
-606 SNKNTENDEI
+606 

-629 TEGIIRGREIS
+629 TEGVIRGREVN

-645 GNNKGKIDSLGA
+645 
-657 LSFNGKII
+657 
-665 VNKGGLIKGNI
+665 
-676 QELNTDKLENDEG
+676 
-689 KLVSTEKISGR
+689 
-700 VKEISNKNGEIL
+700 
-712 GTEIVKLIGDK
+712 
-723 LDNFSGLIKSN
+723 
-734 GKIALDIKETSN
+734 
-746 VKGYILSDGL
+746 
-756 TKEDVK
+756 
-762 KEENKKIESNKN
+762 
-774 TENDETKEKGI
+774 
-785 SITGELDNTE
+785 
-795 GVIRGRKVSLGNVIG
+795 G

-852 GKLLSTGKIS
+852 GKLVSTEKIS
-862 GRVKEISNKNGEI
+862 GTVKEISNKNGEI
-875 LGTET
+875 LGVQT
-880 VKLIGD
+880 VTLVGD
-886 KLDNFSGLIKS
+886 KLN
-897 NGKIALDIKETS
+897 
-909 NIKGYILS
+909 
-917 DGLTKE
+917 
-923 DIKKE
+923 
-928 ENKNQKDI
+928 
-936 EDDKN
+936 
-941 KEKGINITG
+941 
-950 DLDNTE
+950 
-956 GVIRGREVNLGNVI
+956 
-970 GNNKGKIDSLGALAF
+970 
-985 NGKIIVNKGGLITG
+985 
-999 NIQELN
+999 
-1005 ADKLENDG
+1005 
-1013 GKLLSTG
+1013 
-1020 KISGRV
+1020 
-1026 KEISNK
+1026 
-1032 NGEILGTETVKLIGD
+1032 
-1047 KLDNLSGVI
+1047 NLSGVI
-1056 RSYGKIKLD
+1056 RSYGKVKLN
-1065 EKDISNVEG
+1065 EKDVSNVEG

-1084 QAQNWKVEEKFKE
+1084 QAKNWKVEEKVTEESKE
-1097 DKNKKDVNEKR
+1097 NKKDIKEKQEKK
-1108 EQTTGTLLNIGKLDN
+1108 EQTTGTLLNLGRLDN

-1136 NVEKIANNDGK
+1136 NTEKITNEDGK
-1147 IVSRGAVELTTAN
+1147 IVSRGAVELTTPN

-1205 SIRARILSIDTQAD
+1205 SIRARILSIATQAD
-1219 LRNAKDISATNL
+1219 FYNTKDISARNL

-1242 GNIYSDGNTYL
+1242 GNIYSDGNIYL

-1274 YIKVENGRVVNG
+1274 YIEVKNGRVVNG

-1301 LVDNRQIKEE
+1301 LVDNRQISKE

-1486 RKEDE
+1486 RKENE

-1515 VSGVIGNGKDTILDS
+1515 VSGIIGNGKDTILDS
-1530 AKDLVLE
+1530 AKDLILE
-1537 SSDIRAKDNIVLN
+1537 SSDIRAKDDIVLN
-1550 AKNNLLMLSTVDTEY
+1550 AKNYLLMLSTVDTEY
-1565 KFKTETTSKR
+1565 KFRTETTSKR

-1672 DYISDNREKYKH
+1672 DYVSDNSEKYKH
-1684 SQLYGEAGVTL
+1684 SQLYGDAGVTL
-1695 DSQGRLRVE
+1695 DSQGKLRIQ

-1718 VQGVEILSGNEVS
+1718 VKGVEILSGNEVS
-1731 SKYEVHTSKS
+1731 SRYEMHTSKS

-1862 TPEKNILVT
+1862 TPEKNTLVT
-1871 NKNIYITSSEG
+1871 NKNIYIRSSAG

-1918 KSVNARMALALGI
+1918 KNINARMALALGI

-1948 AIKEIPNLGRLISF
+1948 ALKEIPNLGRVISF

-2027 GKDITFKSKEFETEG
+2027 GKDIAFKSKEFETEG

-2055 SKILIQASADKYA
+2055 SKILIQASADKYV

-2073 MGANFGVTLMGA
+2073 MGANFGVTLMGI

-2163 LKYGKDKDGKPDN
+2163 LKYGKDKDGNPDN

-2214 SLIGSIIANVDDKGN
+2214 SLIGSIIANVDDKGK

-2300 SNDNKGEDV
+2300 SDDNKGEDV

-2426 LRLERKLQTVAD
+2426 SKVESKLAPINDIVSI
-2438 FTSLIPTEQ
+2438 FPTGE
-2447 YHGGIFEQ
+2447 YDGGILEQ
-2455 LVRRKDQVKL
+2455 IVKLVRKDKTPIIEIAIRK
-2465 IGIKIKMNE
+2465 NE
-2474 DGTPDIKLAR
+2474 DGTPSINLEEKR
-2484 KKKLSEI
+2484 KLSEVGV
-2491 EPDDEGKVYI
+2491 DENGKKQKTVQV
-2501 FGNGIRE
+2501 FVNGIRE
-2508 TEEGAVRNAILKS
+2508 RRTDAVRNAILKS
-2521 MSPENLERYKSG
+2521 MSPENLEKYNRG
-2533 KTVEIA
+2533 ETVKIA
-2539 LIYNPT
+2539 LIYNQT
-2545 RGLVADGLECVA
+2545 RGLVADGLECVV
-2557 GKLCDG
+2557 GKVFDG
-2563 SKSSLKITTN
+2563 SWSSFYIATG
-2573 VSKETATIL
+2573 VSRGATI
-2582 ATRDRNVTYIY
+2582 AFASGDKSVNYDTGT
-2593 NMYSQGN
+2593 YSQGN
-2600 IVGLGAFNWLQDNGI
+2600 IVTVGAFNKLKNNNI
-2615 KLGYGNKNKFLVGM
+2615 KLGKEETSFLLRM
-2629 FGSPIMRDLI
+2629 YGSPTKKSTMVS
-2639 AGFGEPLNFTFRGS
+2639 FEEPLGIKVIGS
-2653 AINFPDFIGNDD
+2653 AANMTDFVAHSKKSLGI
-2665 KMYGVFGE
+2665 FGE
-2673 TKLINYTD
+2673 TKLVNLANVDKVKNNKIQNI
-2681 LGKTNIGK
+2681 LGVLPVLKVFTK
-2689 ENNSLIEKIKRGP
+2689 ETGAGLSLPQLNDEKKEKDDYKYSIVTGIEKIEQIQKNYSKILPKDMRLSDKGIESLISYSHGTYTYESAA
-2702 IAKALGRKQ
+2702 IAESIGKKL
-2711 EMPGLFV
+2711 
-2718 SRLFIADKDDND
+2718 
-2730 FKYSYDITVDDIRRI
+2730 
-2745 KANYINAK
+2745 
-2753 YQNEVFEDND
+2753 
-2763 LINTIRYP
+2763 
-2771 HGVYTHIDPEKAE
+2771 E
-2784 EKYNLAVMYRK
+2784 EYKV
-2795 ASPVEK
+2795 ASPARKGELEK
-2801 KVIEERMKAINKEVH
+2801 EIKDLYIKDQVNKINLMI
-2816 DYRLRLAIE
+2816 Y
-2825 GPPILINSPYLIKTV
+2825 GPPILNDSPFLLEEVNEYNREEFGK
-2840 EDYRK
+2840 K
-2845 DELRKEYGYGNYQ
+2845 YGYGNYQ
-2858 DKGLPKNGK
+2858 DKGLPKTKEIN
-2867 MNNSPQPYTRKE
+2867 MSPQSYVKKKNST
-2879 TPAIADINEYLNNL
+2879 IVDINEYLGNL
-2893 RKGVGL
+2893 RKGVDR

>member
-1 MTDKKALFVKGYFRN
+1 MTDKKVLFVKGYFRN

-26 MLLLFNFNIFAEVV
+26 MLLLFSFNIFAEVV

-134 EVAGKKADLVM
+134 EVAGKRADLVM
-145 ANRNGVYINGG
+145 ANRNGVYVNGG

-280 NLVSVDD
+280 DLVSVDD

-439 ENKNTKNIAEVK
+439 ENKNQKDVEDDK

-512 QELNAD
+512 QELN
-518 KLENDGGK
+518 
-526 LLSTGK
+526 
-532 ISGRVKEISNKN
+532 
-544 GEILGT
+544 
-550 ETVKLI
+550 
-556 GDKLDNFSG
+556 
-565 LIKSNGK
+565 
-572 IALDIKETSNIKGY
+572 
-586 ILSDGLT
+586 
-593 KEDIKKEENKKNE
+593 
-606 SNKNTENDEI
+606 
-616 KEKGISITGDLDN
+616 
-629 TEGIIRGREIS
+629 
-640 LGNVT
+640 
-645 GNNKGKIDSLGA
+645 
-657 LSFNGKII
+657 
-665 VNKGGLIKGNI
+665 
-676 QELNTDKLENDEG
+676 TDKLE
-689 KLVSTEKISGR
+689 
-700 VKEISNKNGEIL
+700 
-712 GTEIVKLIGDK
+712 
-723 LDNFSGLIKSN
+723 
-734 GKIALDIKETSN
+734 
-746 VKGYILSDGL
+746 
-756 TKEDVK
+756 
-762 KEENKKIESNKN
+762 
-774 TENDETKEKGI
+774 
-785 SITGELDNTE
+785 
-795 GVIRGRKVSLGNVIG
+795 
-810 NNKGKIDSLGALS
+810 
-823 FNGKIIVNKGGLIT
+823 
-837 GNIQKL
+837 
-843 NIDKLINDG
+843 NDG

-970 GNNKGKIDSLGALAF
+970 GNNKGKIDSLGALSF

-999 NIQELN
+999 NIQKLN
-1005 ADKLENDG
+1005 IDKLINDG
-1013 GKLLSTG
+1013 GKLVSTE
-1020 KISGRV
+1020 KISGTV

-1032 NGEILGTETVKLIGD
+1032 NGEILGVQTVTLVGD
-1047 KLDNLSGVI
+1047 KLNNLSGVI
-1056 RSYGKIKLD
+1056 RSYGKVKLN
-1065 EKDISNVEG
+1065 EKDVSNVEG

-1097 DKNKKDVNEKR
+1097 ENKDKENQKDVNGKR
-1108 EQTTGTLLNIGKLDN
+1108 EQSTGTLLNVGRLNN

-1136 NVEKIANNDGK
+1136 NVEKIANNHGK

-1172 STTLNAKKIIINSNI
+1172 ATTLNAKKIIINSNI
-1187 DRKNTLNL
+1187 DRKNTLSL
-1195 ISKEKIALGQ
+1195 ISKEKITLGQ
-1205 SIRARILSIDTQAD
+1205 SIRARILSIATQAD

-1231 LSITAKNIENS
+1231 LSITAKNIENT
-1242 GNIYSDGNTYL
+1242 GNIYSGGNTYL

-1274 YIKVENGRVVNG
+1274 YIEVKNGKVVNG
-1286 TAKYLDGVYRREDGV
+1286 TEKYLSGAYRREDGV

-1323 INAKDLINTSQIGK
+1323 INAKDLINTSQMGK

-1464 KGVTE
+1464 KDGS
-1469 TYTEM
+1469 
-1474 REVKPERKWWRR
+1474 
-1486 RKEDE
+1486 
-1491 KPEPKKYVQ
+1491 
-1500 VQVYKYWDTVNKTKT
+1500 WDIVNKTKT

-1575 KWGRKKT
+1575 RRFGGRKT

-1597 ELTSG
+1597 ELISG

-1611 KGKPADNKGVFAQ
+1611 KGKAADNKGVFAQ

-1633 IIAQS
+1633 IIAKS

-1647 KDKLNSIYDS
+1647 KDNLNSIYDS
-1657 HTTKSFIGIKYKRTS
+1657 HTTKSFLGIKYKRTS
-1672 DYISDNREKYKH
+1672 DYVSDNSEKYKH
-1684 SQLYGEAGVTL
+1684 SQLYGDAGVTL
-1695 DSQGRLRVE
+1695 DSQGRLRVQ

-1718 VQGVEILSGNEVS
+1718 VKGVEILSGNEIS
-1731 SKYEVHTSKS
+1731 SRYEVHTSKS

-1752 KGLKIEQDKNTKEMD
+1752 KGLKIEQDKNRTEMD
-1767 TIKSVGSII
+1767 RIKSIGSII
-1776 NSKGSTVTIEGD
+1776 NSKGSTVTIKGD
-1788 SVVSV
+1788 SIVSV
-1793 GSKIGAAD
+1793 GSKIGAAG
-1801 DIKLIG
+1801 DINLIG
-1807 KNGVIIKDG
+1807 EHGVVIKDG

-1821 IREQNEKMRA
+1821 IREENEKIRA
-1831 GMFTSLSLKN
+1831 GMFTSWSLKN

-1847 VEGTYNKSNEGKTIV
+1847 VEGTYNKTNDGKTIV
-1862 TPEKNILVT
+1862 TPEKNVIVT
-1871 NKNIYITSSEG
+1871 NKNLNIISKSG
-1882 NVLLQGDFGAKENIG
+1882 NIFMQGDFGAKEDINVK
-1897 ITAEKGKIYIKDSK
+1897 AEKGKIYIKDSK
-1911 SEILTDS
+1911 SEVLTDS
-1918 KSVNARMALALGI
+1918 RSVNARMALALGI
-1931 NLGGFKDTLKS
+1931 NLSGFKDTLKS
-1942 YKNQLK
+1942 YKSQLK
-1948 AIKEIPNLGRLISF
+1948 AIKEIPNLGRVISF
-1962 TRDMAKGKSL
+1962 TRDIAKGKSL
-1972 LESLEGKE
+1972 LESLDGKE
-1980 NTINAM
+1980 DTINAISTM
-1986 NNLFAGPSS
+1986 YNGPSTGS
-1995 GGVSAGLDLTGSI
+1995 ASAGLDVTGNINVSKSI
-2008 NAAKSTGKYLQNIT
+2008 SKYLQNIT
-2022 TNIRA
+2022 TTIRA

-2042 SFIRAENDLSIDA
+2042 SFIRAENNLTIDA
-2055 SKILIQASADKYA
+2055 SKILIQASADKYV

-2073 MGANFGVTLMGA
+2073 MGATFGVTLTGTNS
-2085 EGVSGGLNYGQM
+2085 VSGGLNYGQM

-2122 TIRGGRLEGKHTD
+2122 TIRGGRLEGKYTD
-2135 VDVKKNLLIESLQDS
+2135 VDVKQNLLIESLQDS

-2163 LKYGKDKDGKPDN
+2163 LKKDKTQDGSLGLSFGGKDKK
-2176 RNNGNLG
+2176 
-2183 LSYGERKKL
+2183 

-2300 SNDNKGEDV
+2300 SDDNKGEDV

-2322 GIEGSDKRKITRATI
+2322 GIEGSDKHKITRATI

-2342 NGKEEVEGVN
+2342 NGKEEVVGVN
-2352 RDIGKSDE
+2352 RDIGKSEE

-2365 NVKKVEIEYKSERNS
+2365 NVKKIEIEYKSERNS

-2389 SDAGVIGNFLDDF
+2389 SDAGVIGNFLDNF
-2402 NEKALGKSRPDYEIK
+2402 SERKSGKPKSNYEEK

-2426 LRLERKLQTVAD
+2426 SNYEGKLQIASD
-2438 FTSLIPTEQ
+2438 FTSLLPTEL
-2447 YHGGIFEQ
+2447 YHGGILEQ

-2465 IGIKIKMNE
+2465 ISIKVKMNE
-2474 DGTPDIKLAR
+2474 DGTPDIKLVR

-2491 EPDDEGKVYI
+2491 EPDDEGKVYV

-2521 MSPENLERYKSG
+2521 MSPENLERYKSR

-2545 RGLVADGLECVA
+2545 RGFVGDGLECA
-2557 GKLCDG
+2557 TGKLFDG
-2563 SKSSLKITTN
+2563 SWSSLKITTN

-2615 KLGYGNKNKFLVGM
+2615 KLGYKDKNKFLVGM
-2629 FGSPIMRDLI
+2629 FGSPIARNLI
-2639 AGFGEPLNFTFRGS
+2639 VGFEDNLSFTFRGS
-2653 AINFPDFIGNDD
+2653 AINFRDFIGNDD
-2665 KMYGVFGE
+2665 KIFGIFGE
-2673 TKLINYTD
+2673 STLINPENINRVKEHLWTD
-2681 LGKTNIGK
+2681 KLGNFFGTKAILRRETIG
-2689 ENNSLIEKIKRGP
+2689 
-2702 IAKALGRKQ
+2702 
-2711 EMPGLFV
+2711 GLYLPEV
-2718 SRLFIADKDDND
+2718 LVNKNKDKDEYR
-2730 FKYSYDITVDDIRRI
+2730 YSMVVGNKEIEGIQQNYSKILNLNEILSKKGIEMVISDSHGTYTFNSPVIAENINNLLTDYRRAIT
-2745 KANYINAK
+2745 
-2753 YQNEVFEDND
+2753 
-2763 LINTIRYP
+2763 
-2771 HGVYTHIDPEKAE
+2771 PEE
-2784 EKYNLAVMYRK
+2784 REKYKNEIISLYTKDQQNKVNLAMY
-2795 ASPVEK
+2795 
-2801 KVIEERMKAINKEVH
+2801 
-2816 DYRLRLAIE
+2816 
-2825 GPPILINSPYLIKTV
+2825 GPPIFTDSPFLLKAV
-2840 EDYRK
+2840 EDYKK

-2858 DKGLPKNGK
+2858 DKNLPKNK
-2867 MNNSPQPYTRKE
+2867 EININPQPYTRKE
-2879 TPAIADINEYLNNL
+2879 AQPTLGIKEYLKGL
-2893 RKGVGL
+2893 REGVGL

>member
-145 ANRNGVYINGG
+145 ANRNGVYVNGG

-280 NLVSVDD
+280 DLVSVDD

-439 ENKNTKNIAEVK
+439 ENKNTENIAEVK

-472 REVNLGNV
+472 RE
-480 IGNNK
+480 
-485 GKIDSLGALAF
+485 
-496 NGKIIV
+496 
-502 NKGGLITGNI
+502 
-512 QELNAD
+512 
-518 KLENDGGK
+518 
-526 LLSTGK
+526 
-532 ISGRVKEISNKN
+532 
-544 GEILGT
+544 
-550 ETVKLI
+550 
-556 GDKLDNFSG
+556 
-565 LIKSNGK
+565 
-572 IALDIKETSNIKGY
+572 
-586 ILSDGLT
+586 
-593 KEDIKKEENKKNE
+593 
-606 SNKNTENDEI
+606 
-616 KEKGISITGDLDN
+616 
-629 TEGIIRGREIS
+629 IS

-645 GNNKGKIDSLGA
+645 
-657 LSFNGKII
+657 
-665 VNKGGLIKGNI
+665 
-676 QELNTDKLENDEG
+676 
-689 KLVSTEKISGR
+689 
-700 VKEISNKNGEIL
+700 
-712 GTEIVKLIGDK
+712 
-723 LDNFSGLIKSN
+723 
-734 GKIALDIKETSN
+734 
-746 VKGYILSDGL
+746 
-756 TKEDVK
+756 
-762 KEENKKIESNKN
+762 
-774 TENDETKEKGI
+774 
-785 SITGELDNTE
+785 
-795 GVIRGRKVSLGNVIG
+795 G

-852 GKLLSTGKIS
+852 GKLVSTEKIS

-897 NGKIALDIKETS
+897 NGKIALDVKETS
-909 NIKGYILS
+909 NVKGYILS

-956 GVIRGREVNLGNVI
+956 GVIRGRKVSLGNVT
-970 GNNKGKIDSLGALAF
+970 GNNKGKIDSLGALSF

-999 NIQELN
+999 NIQKLN
-1005 ADKLENDG
+1005 IDKLINDG
-1013 GKLLSTG
+1013 GKLVSTE

-1047 KLDNLSGVI
+1047 KLDNFSGLIKSNGKIALDVKETSNVKGYILSDGLTKEDIKKEENKNQKDIEDDKNKEKGINITGDLDNTEGVIRGRKVSLGNVTGNNKGKIDSLGALSFNGKIIVNKGGLITGNIQKLNIDKLINDGGKLVSTEKISGTVKEISNKNGEILGVQTVTLVGDKLNNLSGVI
-1056 RSYGKIKLD
+1056 RSYGKVKLN
-1065 EKDISNVEG
+1065 EKDVSNVEG

-1084 QAQNWKVEEKFKE
+1084 QAKNWKVEEKVTEESKE
-1097 DKNKKDVNEKR
+1097 NKKDIKEKQEKK
-1108 EQTTGTLLNIGKLDN
+1108 EQITGTLLNLGRLDN

-1136 NVEKIANNDGK
+1136 NTEKITNEDGK
-1147 IVSRGAVELTTAN
+1147 IVSRGAVELTTPN

-1205 SIRARILSIDTQAD
+1205 SIRARILSIAIQTD

-1242 GNIYSDGNTYL
+1242 GNIYSDGNIYL

-1274 YIKVENGRVVNG
+1274 YIEVKNGRVVNG

-1486 RKEDE
+1486 RKENE

-1515 VSGVIGNGKDTILDS
+1515 VSGIIGNGKDTILDS
-1530 AKDLVLE
+1530 AKDLILE
-1537 SSDIRAKDNIVLN
+1537 SSDIRAKDDIVLN
-1550 AKNNLLMLSTVDTEY
+1550 AKNYLLMLSTVDTEY
-1565 KFKTETTSKR
+1565 KFRTETTSKR

-1672 DYISDNREKYKH
+1672 DYVSDNSEKYKH

-1704 GVDIQT
+1704 GVDTQT

-1718 VQGVEILSGNEVS
+1718 VKGVEILSGNEVS

-1847 VEGTYNKSNEGKTIV
+1847 VEGTYNKSNEGKIIV

-1871 NKNIYITSSEG
+1871 NKNIYIRSSEG

-2027 GKDITFKSKEFETEG
+2027 GKDIAFKSKEFETEG

-2055 SKILIQASADKYA
+2055 SKILIQASADKYV

-2073 MGANFGVTLMGA
+2073 MGANFGVTLMGI

-2163 LKYGKDKDGKPDN
+2163 LKYGKDKDGNPDN

-2214 SLIGSIIANVDDKGN
+2214 SLIGSIIANVDDKGK

-2300 SNDNKGEDV
+2300 SDDNKGEDV

-2342 NGKEEVEGVN
+2342 NGKEEVVGVN

-2426 LRLERKLQTVAD
+2426 SKVESKLAPINDIVSI
-2438 FTSLIPTEQ
+2438 FPTGE
-2447 YHGGIFEQ
+2447 YDGGILEQ
-2455 LVRRKDQVKL
+2455 IVKLVRKDKTPIIEIAIRK
-2465 IGIKIKMNE
+2465 NE
-2474 DGTPDIKLAR
+2474 DGTPSINLEEKR
-2484 KKKLSEI
+2484 KLSEVGV
-2491 EPDDEGKVYI
+2491 DENGKKQKTVQV
-2501 FGNGIRE
+2501 FVNGIRE
-2508 TEEGAVRNAILKS
+2508 RRTDAVRNAILKS
-2521 MSPENLERYKSG
+2521 MSPENLEKYNRG
-2533 KTVEIA
+2533 ETVKIA
-2539 LIYNPT
+2539 LIYNQT
-2545 RGLVADGLECVA
+2545 RGLVADGLECVV
-2557 GKLCDG
+2557 GKVFDG
-2563 SKSSLKITTN
+2563 SWSSFYIATG
-2573 VSKETATIL
+2573 VSRGATI
-2582 ATRDRNVTYIY
+2582 AFASGDKSVNYDTGT
-2593 NMYSQGN
+2593 YSQGN
-2600 IVGLGAFNWLQDNGI
+2600 IVTVGAFNKLKNNNI
-2615 KLGYGNKNKFLVGM
+2615 KLGNEETSFLLRM
-2629 FGSPIMRDLI
+2629 YGSP
-2639 AGFGEPLNFTFRGS
+2639 
-2653 AINFPDFIGNDD
+2653 
-2665 KMYGVFGE
+2665 
-2673 TKLINYTD
+2673 TK
-2681 LGKTNIGK
+2681 
-2689 ENNSLIEKIKRGP
+2689 
-2702 IAKALGRKQ
+2702 
-2711 EMPGLFV
+2711 
-2718 SRLFIADKDDND
+2718 
-2730 FKYSYDITVDDIRRI
+2730 
-2745 KANYINAK
+2745 
-2753 YQNEVFEDND
+2753 
-2763 LINTIRYP
+2763 
-2771 HGVYTHIDPEKAE
+2771 
-2784 EKYNLAVMYRK
+2784 
-2795 ASPVEK
+2795 K
-2801 KVIEERMKAINKEVH
+2801 KVLWYH
-2816 DYRLRLAIE
+2816 L
-2825 GPPILINSPYLIKTV
+2825 
-2840 EDYRK
+2840 
-2845 DELRKEYGYGNYQ
+2845 
-2858 DKGLPKNGK
+2858 KNH
-2867 MNNSPQPYTRKE
+2867 
-2879 TPAIADINEYLNNL
+2879 
-2893 RKGVGL
+2893 

>member
-86 LNNNKDIVA
+86 LNNNKNIVA

-145 ANRNGVYINGG
+145 ANRNGVYVNGG

-280 NLVSVDD
+280 DLVSVDD

-390 KINIAGNKLNNNNG
+390 KINIAGNKLNNNG

-439 ENKNTKNIAEVK
+439 ENKNQKDVEDDK

-512 QELNAD
+512 QELNTD

-593 KEDIKKEENKKNE
+593 KEDVKKEENKNQKDVEDDKN
-606 SNKNTENDEI
+606 
-616 KEKGISITGDLDN
+616 KEKGISITGD
-629 TEGIIRGREIS
+629 
-640 LGNVT
+640 
-645 GNNKGKIDSLGA
+645 
-657 LSFNGKII
+657 
-665 VNKGGLIKGNI
+665 
-676 QELNTDKLENDEG
+676 
-689 KLVSTEKISGR
+689 
-700 VKEISNKNGEIL
+700 
-712 GTEIVKLIGDK
+712 
-723 LDNFSGLIKSN
+723 
-734 GKIALDIKETSN
+734 
-746 VKGYILSDGL
+746 
-756 TKEDVK
+756 
-762 KEENKKIESNKN
+762 
-774 TENDETKEKGI
+774 
-785 SITGELDNTE
+785 LDNTE

-852 GKLLSTGKIS
+852 GKLVSTEKIS
-862 GRVKEISNKNGEI
+862 GTVKEISNKNGEI
-875 LGTET
+875 LGVQT
-880 VKLIGD
+880 VTL
-886 KLDNFSGLIKS
+886 
-897 NGKIALDIKETS
+897 
-909 NIKGYILS
+909 
-917 DGLTKE
+917 
-923 DIKKE
+923 
-928 ENKNQKDI
+928 
-936 EDDKN
+936 
-941 KEKGINITG
+941 
-950 DLDNTE
+950 
-956 GVIRGREVNLGNVI
+956 V
-970 GNNKGKIDSLGALAF
+970 
-985 NGKIIVNKGGLITG
+985 
-999 NIQELN
+999 
-1005 ADKLENDG
+1005 
-1013 GKLLSTG
+1013 
-1020 KISGRV
+1020 
-1026 KEISNK
+1026 
-1032 NGEILGTETVKLIGD
+1032 GD

-1056 RSYGKIKLD
+1056 RSYGKVKLN
-1065 EKDISNVEG
+1065 EKDVSNVEG

-1108 EQTTGTLLNIGKLDN
+1108 EQTTGTLLNIEKLDN

-1205 SIRARILSIDTQAD
+1205 SIRARILSIATQAGFY
-1219 LRNAKDISATNL
+1219 NTKDISARNL
-1231 LSITAKNIENS
+1231 LSITAENIENS

-1274 YIKVENGRVVNG
+1274 YIEVKNGKVVNG
-1286 TAKYLDGVYRREDGV
+1286 TEKYLSGAYRREDGV

-1398 LNESSIVSGSTE
+1398 LNESSIVSGTTE

-1575 KWGRKKT
+1575 RRFGGRKT
-1582 TTKTWIEDNVYANPV
+1582 TTKTWIEDNIYANPV

-1684 SQLYGEAGVTL
+1684 SQLYGDAGVTL
-1695 DSQGRLRVE
+1695 DSQGKLRIQ

-1718 VQGVEILSGNEVS
+1718 VKGVEILSGNEVS

-1871 NKNIYITSSEG
+1871 NKNIYIRSSEG

-1918 KSVNARMALALGI
+1918 KNINARMALALGI

-1948 AIKEIPNLGRLISF
+1948 ALKEIPNLGRVISF

-2027 GKDITFKSKEFETEG
+2027 GKDIAFKSKEFETEG

-2073 MGANFGVTLMGA
+2073 MGANFGVTLMGI

-2097 NSKGTLYNNAQIQ
+2097 DSKGTLYNNAQIQ

-2163 LKYGKDKDGKPDN
+2163 LKYGKDKDGNPDN

-2342 NGKEEVEGVN
+2342 NGKEEVVGVN

-2402 NEKALGKSRPDYEIK
+2402 NEKILKNPKEDYEIK

-2491 EPDDEGKVYI
+2491 KPDDEGKVYI

-2545 RGLVADGLECVA
+2545 RGFVADGLECVA

-2615 KLGYGNKNKFLVGM
+2615 KLGYKDKNKFLVGM
-2629 FGSPIMRDLI
+2629 FGSPIARNLI
-2639 AGFGEPLNFTFRGS
+2639 VGFEDNLSFTFRGS
-2653 AINFPDFIGNDD
+2653 AINFRDFIGNDD
-2665 KMYGVFGE
+2665 KIFGIFGE
-2673 TKLINYTD
+2673 STLINPENINRVKEHLWTD
-2681 LGKTNIGK
+2681 KLGNFFGTKAILRRETIG
-2689 ENNSLIEKIKRGP
+2689 
-2702 IAKALGRKQ
+2702 
-2711 EMPGLFV
+2711 GLYLPEV
-2718 SRLFIADKDDND
+2718 LVNKNKDKDEYR
-2730 FKYSYDITVDDIRRI
+2730 YSMVVGNKEIEGIQQNYSKILNLNEILSKKGIEMVISDSHGTYTFNSPVIAENINNLLTDYRRAIT
-2745 KANYINAK
+2745 
-2753 YQNEVFEDND
+2753 
-2763 LINTIRYP
+2763 
-2771 HGVYTHIDPEKAE
+2771 PEE
-2784 EKYNLAVMYRK
+2784 REKYKNEIISLYTKDQQNKVNLAMY
-2795 ASPVEK
+2795 
-2801 KVIEERMKAINKEVH
+2801 
-2816 DYRLRLAIE
+2816 
-2825 GPPILINSPYLIKTV
+2825 GPPIFTDSPFLLKAV
-2840 EDYRK
+2840 EDYKK

-2858 DKGLPKNGK
+2858 DKNLPKNK
-2867 MNNSPQPYTRKE
+2867 EININPQPYTRKE
-2879 TPAIADINEYLNNL
+2879 AQPTLGIKEYLKGL
-2893 RKGVGL
+2893 REGVGL

>member
-1 MTDKKALFVKGYFRN
+1 MTDKKVLFVKGYFRN

-26 MLLLFNFNIFAEVV
+26 MLLLFSFNIFAEVV

-134 EVAGKKADLVM
+134 EVAGKRADLVM
-145 ANRNGVYINGG
+145 ANRNGVYVNGG

-280 NLVSVDD
+280 DLVSVDD

-439 ENKNTKNIAEVK
+439 ENKNTENIAEVK
-451 NKEKGIS
+451 NKEKGIN

-472 REVNLGNV
+472 RKVSLGNV
-480 IGNNK
+480 TGNNK
-485 GKIDSLGALAF
+485 GKIDSLGALSF

-532 ISGRVKEISNKN
+532 IRGRVKEISNKN

-572 IALDIKETSNIKGY
+572 IALDVKETSNVKGY

-593 KEDIKKEENKKNE
+593 KEDIKKEENKNQKDIEDDKN
-606 SNKNTENDEI
+606 

-629 TEGIIRGREIS
+629 TEGVIRGREIS

-676 QELNTDKLENDEG
+676 QELNADKLENDEG
-689 KLVSTEKISGR
+689 KLVST
-700 VKEISNKNGEIL
+700 
-712 GTEIVKLIGDK
+712 
-723 LDNFSGLIKSN
+723 
-734 GKIALDIKETSN
+734 GKI
-746 VKGYILSDGL
+746 
-756 TKEDVK
+756 
-762 KEENKKIESNKN
+762 
-774 TENDETKEKGI
+774 
-785 SITGELDNTE
+785 
-795 GVIRGRKVSLGNVIG
+795 R
-810 NNKGKIDSLGALS
+810 
-823 FNGKIIVNKGGLIT
+823 
-837 GNIQKL
+837 
-843 NIDKLINDG
+843 
-852 GKLLSTGKIS
+852 

-886 KLDNFSGLIKS
+886 KLNNFSGLIKS
-897 NGKIALDIKETS
+897 NGKIALDVKETS
-909 NIKGYILS
+909 NVKGYILS

-956 GVIRGREVNLGNVI
+956 GVIRGRKVSLGNVT
-970 GNNKGKIDSLGALAF
+970 GNNKGKIDSLGALSF

-999 NIQELN
+999 NIQKLN
-1005 ADKLENDG
+1005 IDKLINDG
-1013 GKLLSTG
+1013 GKLVSTE
-1020 KISGRV
+1020 KISGTV

-1032 NGEILGTETVKLIGD
+1032 NGEILGVQTVTLVGD
-1047 KLDNLSGVI
+1047 KLNNLSGVI
-1056 RSYGKIKLD
+1056 RSYGKVKLN
-1065 EKDISNVEG
+1065 EKDVSNVEG

-1084 QAQNWKVEEKFKE
+1084 QAKNWKVEEKVTEESKE
-1097 DKNKKDVNEKR
+1097 NKKDIKEKQEKK
-1108 EQTTGTLLNIGKLDN
+1108 EQTTGTLLNLGRLDN

-1136 NVEKIANNDGK
+1136 NTEKITNEDGK
-1147 IVSRGAVELTTAN
+1147 IVSRGAVELTTPN

-1205 SIRARILSIDTQAD
+1205 SIRARILSIAIQTD

-1242 GNIYSDGNTYL
+1242 GNIYSDGNIYL

-1274 YIKVENGRVVNG
+1274 YIEVKNGRVVNG

-1474 REVKPERKWWRR
+1474 REVKPEKKWWRR
-1486 RKEDE
+1486 RKENE

-1515 VSGVIGNGKDTILDS
+1515 VSGIIGNGKDTILDS
-1530 AKDLVLE
+1530 AKDLILE
-1537 SSDIRAKDNIVLN
+1537 SSDIRAKDDIVLN
-1550 AKNNLLMLSTVDTEY
+1550 AKNYLLMLSTVDTEY
-1565 KFKTETTSKR
+1565 KFRTETTSKR

-1672 DYISDNREKYKH
+1672 DYVSDNSEKYKH
-1684 SQLYGEAGVTL
+1684 SQLYGDAGVTL
-1695 DSQGRLRVE
+1695 DSQGKLRIQ

-1718 VQGVEILSGNEVS
+1718 VKGVEILSGNEVS

-1871 NKNIYITSSEG
+1871 NKNIYIRSSEG

-1918 KSVNARMALALGI
+1918 KNINARMALALGI

-1948 AIKEIPNLGRLISF
+1948 ALKEIPNLGRVISF

-2027 GKDITFKSKEFETEG
+2027 GKDIAFKSKEFETEG

-2055 SKILIQASADKYA
+2055 SKILIQASADKYV

-2073 MGANFGVTLMGA
+2073 MGANFGVTLMGI

-2097 NSKGTLYNNAQIQ
+2097 NSKGTLYNNVQIQ

-2163 LKYGKDKDGKPDN
+2163 LKYGKDKDGNPDN

-2300 SNDNKGEDV
+2300 SDDNKGEDV

-2342 NGKEEVEGVN
+2342 NGKEEVVGVN

-2426 LRLERKLQTVAD
+2426 SKVESKLAPINDIVSI
-2438 FTSLIPTEQ
+2438 FPTGE
-2447 YHGGIFEQ
+2447 YDGGILEQ
-2455 LVRRKDQVKL
+2455 IVKLVRKDKTPIIEIAIRK
-2465 IGIKIKMNE
+2465 NE
-2474 DGTPDIKLAR
+2474 DGTPSINLEEKR
-2484 KKKLSEI
+2484 KLSEVGV
-2491 EPDDEGKVYI
+2491 DENGKKQKTVQV
-2501 FGNGIRE
+2501 FVNGIRE
-2508 TEEGAVRNAILKS
+2508 RRTDAVRNAILKS
-2521 MSPENLERYKSG
+2521 MSPENLEKYNRG
-2533 KTVEIA
+2533 ETVKIA
-2539 LIYNPT
+2539 LIYNQT
-2545 RGLVADGLECVA
+2545 RGLVADGLECVV
-2557 GKLCDG
+2557 GKVFDG
-2563 SKSSLKITTN
+2563 SWSSFYIATG
-2573 VSKETATIL
+2573 VSRGATI
-2582 ATRDRNVTYIY
+2582 AFASGDKSVNYDTGT
-2593 NMYSQGN
+2593 YSQGN
-2600 IVGLGAFNWLQDNGI
+2600 IVTVGAFNKLKNNNI
-2615 KLGYGNKNKFLVGM
+2615 KLGNEETSFLLRM
-2629 FGSPIMRDLI
+2629 YGSPTKKSTMVS
-2639 AGFGEPLNFTFRGS
+2639 FEEPLGIKVIGS
-2653 AINFPDFIGNDD
+2653 AANMTDFVAHSKKSLGI
-2665 KMYGVFGE
+2665 FGE
-2673 TKLINYTD
+2673 TKLVNLANVEKVKNNKIQNLLSYVPLLKVFTKETGAGLSLPQLNDEKKEKDDYKYSIVVTREQKNQIISNYGLDKRIPEVEINKIINRIVNNSHGTYTYESAAIAES
-2681 LGKTNIGK
+2681 IGK
-2689 ENNSLIEKIKRGP
+2689 KLEEYKVASPARKGELEKEIKY
-2702 IAKALGRKQ
+2702 L
-2711 EMPGLFV
+2711 
-2718 SRLFIADKDDND
+2718 
-2730 FKYSYDITVDDIRRI
+2730 
-2745 KANYINAK
+2745 
-2753 YQNEVFEDND
+2753 
-2763 LINTIRYP
+2763 
-2771 HGVYTHIDPEKAE
+2771 YTQDQLNKI
-2784 EKYNLAVMYRK
+2784 NLAMY
-2795 ASPVEK
+2795 
-2801 KVIEERMKAINKEVH
+2801 
-2816 DYRLRLAIE
+2816 
-2825 GPPILINSPYLIKTV
+2825 GPPIYSNSEFLLDAVGKYN
-2840 EDYRK
+2840 EE
-2845 DELRKEYGYGNYQ
+2845 ELKNRYSYGNYQ
-2858 DKGLPKNGK
+2858 DKGLPKNK
-2867 MNNSPQPYTRKE
+2867 EMNNSPQPYIRKNS
-2879 TPAIADINEYLNNL
+2879 TTVLDINEYLRNL
-2893 RKGVGL
+2893 RKGVDK

>member
-145 ANRNGVYINGG
+145 ANRNGVYVNGG

-174 NGDLVAINV
+174 NGDLVTINV

-280 NLVSVDD
+280 DLVSVDD

-338 KVVTGYLEKALG
+338 KVVTEYLEKALG

-439 ENKNTKNIAEVK
+439 ENKNQKDVEDDK

-512 QELNAD
+512 QELN
-518 KLENDGGK
+518 
-526 LLSTGK
+526 
-532 ISGRVKEISNKN
+532 
-544 GEILGT
+544 
-550 ETVKLI
+550 
-556 GDKLDNFSG
+556 
-565 LIKSNGK
+565 
-572 IALDIKETSNIKGY
+572 
-586 ILSDGLT
+586 
-593 KEDIKKEENKKNE
+593 
-606 SNKNTENDEI
+606 
-616 KEKGISITGDLDN
+616 
-629 TEGIIRGREIS
+629 
-640 LGNVT
+640 
-645 GNNKGKIDSLGA
+645 
-657 LSFNGKII
+657 
-665 VNKGGLIKGNI
+665 
-676 QELNTDKLENDEG
+676 TDKLE
-689 KLVSTEKISGR
+689 
-700 VKEISNKNGEIL
+700 
-712 GTEIVKLIGDK
+712 
-723 LDNFSGLIKSN
+723 
-734 GKIALDIKETSN
+734 
-746 VKGYILSDGL
+746 
-756 TKEDVK
+756 
-762 KEENKKIESNKN
+762 
-774 TENDETKEKGI
+774 
-785 SITGELDNTE
+785 
-795 GVIRGRKVSLGNVIG
+795 
-810 NNKGKIDSLGALS
+810 
-823 FNGKIIVNKGGLIT
+823 
-837 GNIQKL
+837 
-843 NIDKLINDG
+843 NDG

-970 GNNKGKIDSLGALAF
+970 GNNKGKIDSLGALSF

-999 NIQELN
+999 NIQKLN
-1005 ADKLENDG
+1005 IDKLINDG
-1013 GKLLSTG
+1013 GKLVSTE
-1020 KISGRV
+1020 KISGTV

-1032 NGEILGTETVKLIGD
+1032 NGEILGVQTVTLVGD
-1047 KLDNLSGVI
+1047 KLNNLSGVI
-1056 RSYGKIKLD
+1056 RSYGKVKLN
-1065 EKDISNVEG
+1065 EKDVSNVEG

-1084 QAQNWKVEEKFKE
+1084 QAKNWKVEEKVTEESKE
-1097 DKNKKDVNEKR
+1097 NKKDIKEKQEKK
-1108 EQTTGTLLNIGKLDN
+1108 EQTTGTLLNLGRLDN

-1136 NVEKIANNDGK
+1136 NTEKITNEDGK
-1147 IVSRGAVELTTAN
+1147 IVSRGAVELTTPN

-1205 SIRARILSIDTQAD
+1205 SIRARILSIAIQTD

-1242 GNIYSDGNTYL
+1242 GNIYSDGNIYL

-1274 YIKVENGRVVNG
+1274 YIEVKNGRVVNG
-1286 TAKYLDGVYRREDGV
+1286 TAKYLSGAYRREDGV

-1486 RKEDE
+1486 RKENE

-1515 VSGVIGNGKDTILDS
+1515 VSGIIGNGKDTILDS
-1530 AKDLVLE
+1530 AKDLILE
-1537 SSDIRAKDNIVLN
+1537 SSDIRAKDDIVLN
-1550 AKNNLLMLSTVDTEY
+1550 AKNYLLMLSTVDTEY
-1565 KFKTETTSKR
+1565 KFRTETTSKR

-1672 DYISDNREKYKH
+1672 DYVSDNSEKYKH
-1684 SQLYGEAGVTL
+1684 SQLYGDAGVTL
-1695 DSQGRLRVE
+1695 DSQGKLRIQ

-1718 VQGVEILSGNEVS
+1718 VKGVEILSGNEVS

-1831 GMFTSLSLKN
+1831 GIFTSLSLKN

-1918 KSVNARMALALGI
+1918 KNINARMALALGI

-1948 AIKEIPNLGRLISF
+1948 AIKEIPNLGRVISF

-2027 GKDITFKSKEFETEG
+2027 GKDIAFKSKEFETEG

-2055 SKILIQASADKYA
+2055 SKILIQASTDKYA
-2068 TNSKN
+2068 INSKN
-2073 MGANFGVTLMGA
+2073 MGANFGVTLMGI

-2163 LKYGKDKDGKPDN
+2163 LKYGKDKDGNPDN

-2342 NGKEEVEGVN
+2342 NGKEEVVGVN

-2426 LRLERKLQTVAD
+2426 SKVESKLAPINDIVSI
-2438 FTSLIPTEQ
+2438 FPTGE
-2447 YHGGIFEQ
+2447 YDGGILEQ
-2455 LVRRKDQVKL
+2455 IVKLVRKDKTPIIEIAIRK
-2465 IGIKIKMNE
+2465 NE
-2474 DGTPDIKLAR
+2474 DGTPSINLEEKR
-2484 KKKLSEI
+2484 KLSEVGV
-2491 EPDDEGKVYI
+2491 DENGKKQKKVQV
-2501 FGNGIRE
+2501 FVNGIRE
-2508 TEEGAVRNAILKS
+2508 RRIDAVRNAILKS
-2521 MSPENLERYKSG
+2521 MSPENLEKYNRG
-2533 KTVEIA
+2533 ETVKIA
-2539 LIYNPT
+2539 LIYNQT
-2545 RGLVADGLECVA
+2545 RGLVADGLECVV
-2557 GKLCDG
+2557 GKVFDG
-2563 SKSSLKITTN
+2563 SWSSFYIATG
-2573 VSKETATIL
+2573 VSRGATI
-2582 ATRDRNVTYIY
+2582 AFSSGDKSVNYDTGT
-2593 NMYSQGN
+2593 YSQGN
-2600 IVGLGAFNWLQDNGI
+2600 IVTVGAFNKLKNNNI
-2615 KLGYGNKNKFLVGM
+2615 KLGNEETSFLLRM
-2629 FGSPIMRDLI
+2629 YGSPTKKSTMVS
-2639 AGFGEPLNFTFRGS
+2639 FEEPLGIKVIGS
-2653 AINFPDFIGNDD
+2653 AANMTDFVAHSKKSLGI
-2665 KMYGVFGE
+2665 FGE
-2673 TKLINYTD
+2673 TKLVNLANVDKVKNNKIQNILGVLPVLKIFTKETGAGLYLPQLSDENKEKDDYKYSIVVTKGIKDQIQENYSNILPKDTVLLD
-2681 LGKTNIGK
+2681 EGIESLISYSHGTYTYESAAIAESIGK
-2689 ENNSLIEKIKRGP
+2689 KL
-2702 IAKALGRKQ
+2702 
-2711 EMPGLFV
+2711 
-2718 SRLFIADKDDND
+2718 
-2730 FKYSYDITVDDIRRI
+2730 
-2745 KANYINAK
+2745 
-2753 YQNEVFEDND
+2753 
-2763 LINTIRYP
+2763 
-2771 HGVYTHIDPEKAE
+2771 E
-2784 EKYNLAVMYRK
+2784 EYKV
-2795 ASPVEK
+2795 ASPARKGELEK
-2801 KVIEERMKAINKEVH
+2801 EIKDLYIKDQVNKINLMI
-2816 DYRLRLAIE
+2816 Y
-2825 GPPILINSPYLIKTV
+2825 GPPILNNSPFLL
-2840 EDYRK
+2840 
-2845 DELRKEYGYGNYQ
+2845 DEVNEYNKGEFEKKYGYGNYQ
-2858 DKGLPKNGK
+2858 DKGLPKTKEINI
-2867 MNNSPQPYTRKE
+2867 SPQSYVKKKNST
-2879 TPAIADINEYLNNL
+2879 IVDINEYLGNL
-2893 RKGVGL
+2893 RKGVDK

>member
-1 MTDKKALFVKGYFRN
+1 MTDKKVLFVKGYFRN

-26 MLLLFNFNIFAEVV
+26 MLLLFSFNIFAEVV

-134 EVAGKKADLVM
+134 EVAGKRADLVM
-145 ANRNGVYINGG
+145 ANRNGVYVNGG

-174 NGDLVAINV
+174 NGDLVTINV

-280 NLVSVDD
+280 DLVSVDD

-374 INSNQI
+374 INVNQI

-411 IEINAK
+411 IEINVK

-439 ENKNTKNIAEVK
+439 ENKNTENIAEVK
-451 NKEKGIS
+451 NKEKGIN

-480 IGNNK
+480 
-485 GKIDSLGALAF
+485 
-496 NGKIIV
+496 
-502 NKGGLITGNI
+502 T
-512 QELNAD
+512 
-518 KLENDGGK
+518 
-526 LLSTGK
+526 
-532 ISGRVKEISNKN
+532 
-544 GEILGT
+544 
-550 ETVKLI
+550 
-556 GDKLDNFSG
+556 
-565 LIKSNGK
+565 
-572 IALDIKETSNIKGY
+572 
-586 ILSDGLT
+586 
-593 KEDIKKEENKKNE
+593 
-606 SNKNTENDEI
+606 
-616 KEKGISITGDLDN
+616 
-629 TEGIIRGREIS
+629 
-640 LGNVT
+640 
-645 GNNKGKIDSLGA
+645 
-657 LSFNGKII
+657 
-665 VNKGGLIKGNI
+665 
-676 QELNTDKLENDEG
+676 
-689 KLVSTEKISGR
+689 
-700 VKEISNKNGEIL
+700 
-712 GTEIVKLIGDK
+712 
-723 LDNFSGLIKSN
+723 
-734 GKIALDIKETSN
+734 
-746 VKGYILSDGL
+746 
-756 TKEDVK
+756 
-762 KEENKKIESNKN
+762 
-774 TENDETKEKGI
+774 
-785 SITGELDNTE
+785 
-795 GVIRGRKVSLGNVIG
+795 G

-852 GKLLSTGKIS
+852 GKLVSTEKIS

-897 NGKIALDIKETS
+897 NGKIALDVKETS

-956 GVIRGREVNLGNVI
+956 GVIRGRKVSLGNVT
-970 GNNKGKIDSLGALAF
+970 GNNKGKIDSLGALSF

-999 NIQELN
+999 NIQKLN
-1005 ADKLENDG
+1005 IDKLINDG
-1013 GKLLSTG
+1013 GKLVSTE
-1020 KISGRV
+1020 KISGTV

-1032 NGEILGTETVKLIGD
+1032 NGEILGVQTVTLVGD
-1047 KLDNLSGVI
+1047 KLNNLSGVI
-1056 RSYGKIKLD
+1056 RSYGKVKLN
-1065 EKDISNVEG
+1065 EKDVSNVEG

-1084 QAQNWKVEEKFKE
+1084 QAKNWKVEEKVTEESKE
-1097 DKNKKDVNEKR
+1097 NKKDIKEKQEKK
-1108 EQTTGTLLNIGKLDN
+1108 EQTTGTLLNLGRLDN

-1136 NVEKIANNDGK
+1136 NTEKITNEDGK
-1147 IVSRGAVELTTAN
+1147 IVSRGAVELTTPN

-1205 SIRARILSIDTQAD
+1205 SIRARILSIAIQTD

-1242 GNIYSDGNTYL
+1242 GNIYSDGNIYL

-1274 YIKVENGRVVNG
+1274 YIEVKNGRVVNG

-1486 RKEDE
+1486 RKENE

-1515 VSGVIGNGKDTILDS
+1515 VSGIIGNGKDTILDS
-1530 AKDLVLE
+1530 AKDLILE
-1537 SSDIRAKDNIVLN
+1537 SSDIRAKDDIVLN
-1550 AKNNLLMLSTVDTEY
+1550 AKNYLLMLSTVDTEY
-1565 KFKTETTSKR
+1565 KFRTETTSKR

-1611 KGKPADNKGVFAQ
+1611 KGKPVDNKGVFAQ

-1672 DYISDNREKYKH
+1672 DYVSDNSEKYKH
-1684 SQLYGEAGVTL
+1684 SQLYGDAGVTL
-1695 DSQGRLRVE
+1695 DSQGKLRIQ

-1718 VQGVEILSGNEVS
+1718 VKGVEILSGNEVS

-1788 SVVSV
+1788 RVVSV

-1831 GMFTSLSLKN
+1831 GIFTSLSLKN

-1918 KSVNARMALALGI
+1918 KNINARMALALGI

-1948 AIKEIPNLGRLISF
+1948 ALKEIPNLGRLISF

-2027 GKDITFKSKEFETEG
+2027 GKDIAFKSKEFETEG

-2055 SKILIQASADKYA
+2055 SKILIQASADKYV

-2073 MGANFGVTLMGA
+2073 MGANFGITLMGI

-2163 LKYGKDKDGKPDN
+2163 LKYGKDKDGNPDN

-2192 WVKEQSGIIGRESV
+2192 WVKEQSGIIGRESI

-2300 SNDNKGEDV
+2300 SDDNKGEDV

-2342 NGKEEVEGVN
+2342 NGKEEVVGVN

-2426 LRLERKLQTVAD
+2426 SKVESKLAPINDIVSI
-2438 FTSLIPTEQ
+2438 FPTGE
-2447 YHGGIFEQ
+2447 YDGGILEQ
-2455 LVRRKDQVKL
+2455 IVKLVRKDKTPIIEIAIRK
-2465 IGIKIKMNE
+2465 NE
-2474 DGTPDIKLAR
+2474 DGTPSINLEEKR
-2484 KKKLSEI
+2484 KLSEVGV
-2491 EPDDEGKVYI
+2491 DENGKKQKTVQV
-2501 FGNGIRE
+2501 FVNGIRE
-2508 TEEGAVRNAILKS
+2508 RRTDAVRNAILKS
-2521 MSPENLERYKSG
+2521 MSPENLEKYNRG
-2533 KTVEIA
+2533 ETVKIA
-2539 LIYNPT
+2539 LIYNQT
-2545 RGLVADGLECVA
+2545 RGLVADGLECVV
-2557 GKLCDG
+2557 GKVFDG
-2563 SKSSLKITTN
+2563 SWSSFYIATG
-2573 VSKETATIL
+2573 VSRGATI
-2582 ATRDRNVTYIY
+2582 AFASGDKSVNYDTGT
-2593 NMYSQGN
+2593 YSQGN
-2600 IVGLGAFNWLQDNGI
+2600 IVTVGGLNKLKNNNI
-2615 KLGYGNKNKFLVGM
+2615 KLGNEETSFLLRM
-2629 FGSPIMRDLI
+2629 YGSPTKKSTMVS
-2639 AGFGEPLNFTFRGS
+2639 FEEPLGIKVIGS
-2653 AINFPDFIGNDD
+2653 AANMTDFVAHSKKSLGI
-2665 KMYGVFGE
+2665 FGE
-2673 TKLINYTD
+2673 TKLVNLANVEKVKNNKIQNLLSYVPLLKVFTKETGAGLSLPQLNDEKKEKDDYKYSIVVTREQKNQIISNYGLDKRIPEVEINKIINRIVNNSHGTYTYESAAIAES
-2681 LGKTNIGK
+2681 IGK
-2689 ENNSLIEKIKRGP
+2689 KLEEYKVASPARKGELEKEIKY
-2702 IAKALGRKQ
+2702 L
-2711 EMPGLFV
+2711 
-2718 SRLFIADKDDND
+2718 
-2730 FKYSYDITVDDIRRI
+2730 
-2745 KANYINAK
+2745 
-2753 YQNEVFEDND
+2753 
-2763 LINTIRYP
+2763 
-2771 HGVYTHIDPEKAE
+2771 YTQDQLNKI
-2784 EKYNLAVMYRK
+2784 NLAMY
-2795 ASPVEK
+2795 
-2801 KVIEERMKAINKEVH
+2801 
-2816 DYRLRLAIE
+2816 
-2825 GPPILINSPYLIKTV
+2825 GPPIYSNSEFLLDAVGKYN
-2840 EDYRK
+2840 EE
-2845 DELRKEYGYGNYQ
+2845 ELKNRYSYGNYQ
-2858 DKGLPKNGK
+2858 DKGLPKNK
-2867 MNNSPQPYTRKE
+2867 EMNNSPQPYIRKNS
-2879 TPAIADINEYLNNL
+2879 TTVLDINEYLRNL
-2893 RKGVGL
+2893 RKGVDK

>member
-1 MTDKKALFVKGYFRN
+1 MTDKKVLFVKGYFRN

-26 MLLLFNFNIFAEVV
+26 MLLLFSFNIFAEVV

-134 EVAGKKADLVM
+134 EVAGKRADLVM
-145 ANRNGVYINGG
+145 ANRNGVYVNGG

-280 NLVSVDD
+280 DLVSVDD

-374 INSNQI
+374 INANQI

-439 ENKNTKNIAEVK
+439 ENKNTENIAEVK
-451 NKEKGIS
+451 NKEKGIN
-458 ITGDLDNT
+458 ITGD
-466 EGVIRG
+466 
-472 REVNLGNV
+472 
-480 IGNNK
+480 
-485 GKIDSLGALAF
+485 
-496 NGKIIV
+496 
-502 NKGGLITGNI
+502 
-512 QELNAD
+512 
-518 KLENDGGK
+518 
-526 LLSTGK
+526 
-532 ISGRVKEISNKN
+532 
-544 GEILGT
+544 
-550 ETVKLI
+550 
-556 GDKLDNFSG
+556 
-565 LIKSNGK
+565 
-572 IALDIKETSNIKGY
+572 
-586 ILSDGLT
+586 
-593 KEDIKKEENKKNE
+593 
-606 SNKNTENDEI
+606 
-616 KEKGISITGDLDN
+616 
-629 TEGIIRGREIS
+629 
-640 LGNVT
+640 
-645 GNNKGKIDSLGA
+645 
-657 LSFNGKII
+657 
-665 VNKGGLIKGNI
+665 
-676 QELNTDKLENDEG
+676 
-689 KLVSTEKISGR
+689 
-700 VKEISNKNGEIL
+700 
-712 GTEIVKLIGDK
+712 
-723 LDNFSGLIKSN
+723 
-734 GKIALDIKETSN
+734 
-746 VKGYILSDGL
+746 
-756 TKEDVK
+756 
-762 KEENKKIESNKN
+762 
-774 TENDETKEKGI
+774 
-785 SITGELDNTE
+785 LDNTE
-795 GVIRGRKVSLGNVIG
+795 GVIRGRKVSLGNVTG

-852 GKLLSTGKIS
+852 GKLVSTEKIS
-862 GRVKEISNKNGEI
+862 GTVKEISNKNGEI
-875 LGTET
+875 LGVQT
-880 VKLIGD
+880 VTLVGD
-886 KLDNFSGLIKS
+886 KLN
-897 NGKIALDIKETS
+897 
-909 NIKGYILS
+909 
-917 DGLTKE
+917 
-923 DIKKE
+923 
-928 ENKNQKDI
+928 
-936 EDDKN
+936 
-941 KEKGINITG
+941 
-950 DLDNTE
+950 
-956 GVIRGREVNLGNVI
+956 
-970 GNNKGKIDSLGALAF
+970 
-985 NGKIIVNKGGLITG
+985 
-999 NIQELN
+999 
-1005 ADKLENDG
+1005 
-1013 GKLLSTG
+1013 
-1020 KISGRV
+1020 
-1026 KEISNK
+1026 
-1032 NGEILGTETVKLIGD
+1032 
-1047 KLDNLSGVI
+1047 NLSGVI
-1056 RSYGKIKLD
+1056 RSYGKVKLN
-1065 EKDISNVEG
+1065 EKDVSNVEG

-1084 QAQNWKVEEKFKE
+1084 QAKNWKVEEKVTEESKE
-1097 DKNKKDVNEKR
+1097 NKKDIKEKQEKK
-1108 EQTTGTLLNIGKLDN
+1108 EQTTGTLLNLGRLDN

-1136 NVEKIANNDGK
+1136 NTEKITNEDGK
-1147 IVSRGAVELTTAN
+1147 IVSRGAVELTTPN

-1205 SIRARILSIDTQAD
+1205 SIRARILSIAIQTD

-1242 GNIYSDGNTYL
+1242 GNIYSDGNIYL

-1274 YIKVENGRVVNG
+1274 YIEVKNGRVVNG
-1286 TAKYLDGVYRREDGV
+1286 TAKYLSGAYRREDGV

-1311 KPSIIAGKTETI
+1311 KTSIIAGKTETI

-1486 RKEDE
+1486 RKENE

-1515 VSGVIGNGKDTILDS
+1515 VSGIIGNGKDTILDS
-1530 AKDLVLE
+1530 AKDLILE
-1537 SSDIRAKDNIVLN
+1537 SSDIRAKDDIVLN
-1550 AKNNLLMLSTVDTEY
+1550 AKNYLLMLSTVDTEY
-1565 KFKTETTSKR
+1565 KFRTETTSKR

-1672 DYISDNREKYKH
+1672 DYVSDNSEKYKH
-1684 SQLYGEAGVTL
+1684 SQLYGDAGVTL
-1695 DSQGRLRVE
+1695 DSQGKLRIQ

-1718 VQGVEILSGNEVS
+1718 VKGVEILSGNEVS

-1862 TPEKNILVT
+1862 TPEKNTLVT
-1871 NKNIYITSSEG
+1871 NKNIYIRSSEG

-1918 KSVNARMALALGI
+1918 KNINARMALALGI

-1948 AIKEIPNLGRLISF
+1948 ALKEIPNLGRVISF

-2027 GKDITFKSKEFETEG
+2027 GKDIAFKSKEFETEG

-2055 SKILIQASADKYA
+2055 SKILIQASADKYV

-2073 MGANFGVTLMGA
+2073 MGANFGVTLMGI

-2097 NSKGTLYNNAQIQ
+2097 NSKGILYNNAQIQ

-2163 LKYGKDKDGKPDN
+2163 LKYGKDKDGNPDN

-2214 SLIGSIIANVDDKGN
+2214 SLIGSIIANVDEKGN

-2402 NEKALGKSRPDYEIK
+2402 NEKILKNPKEDYEIK

-2491 EPDDEGKVYI
+2491 KPDDEGKVYI

-2545 RGLVADGLECVA
+2545 RGFVADGLECVA

-2615 KLGYGNKNKFLVGM
+2615 KLGYKDKNKFLVGM
-2629 FGSPIMRDLI
+2629 FGSPIARNLI
-2639 AGFGEPLNFTFRGS
+2639 VGFEDNLSFTFRGS
-2653 AINFPDFIGNDD
+2653 AINFRDFIGNDD
-2665 KMYGVFGE
+2665 KIFGIFGE
-2673 TKLINYTD
+2673 STLINPENINRVKEHLWTDKLGNFFGTKAILRRETIGGLYLPEVLVNKNKDKDEYRYSMVVGNKEIEGIQQNYSKILNLNEILSKKGIEMVISDSHGTYTFNSPVIAE
-2681 LGKTNIGK
+2681 NINNLLTDYRRAITPEEREKYKNEIISLYTK
-2689 ENNSLIEKIKRGP
+2689 EN
-2702 IAKALGRKQ
+2702 
-2711 EMPGLFV
+2711 
-2718 SRLFIADKDDND
+2718 
-2730 FKYSYDITVDDIRRI
+2730 
-2745 KANYINAK
+2745 
-2753 YQNEVFEDND
+2753 
-2763 LINTIRYP
+2763 
-2771 HGVYTHIDPEKAE
+2771 
-2784 EKYNLAVMYRK
+2784 
-2795 ASPVEK
+2795 
-2801 KVIEERMKAINKEVH
+2801 
-2816 DYRLRLAIE
+2816 
-2825 GPPILINSPYLIKTV
+2825 
-2840 EDYRK
+2840 
-2845 DELRKEYGYGNYQ
+2845 
-2858 DKGLPKNGK
+2858 LPKNK
-2867 MNNSPQPYTRKE
+2867 EININPQPYTRKE
-2879 TPAIADINEYLNNL
+2879 AQPTLGIKEYLKGL
-2893 RKGVGL
+2893 REGVGL

>member
-1 MTDKKALFVKGYFRN
+1 MTDKKVLFVKGYFRN

-26 MLLLFNFNIFAEVV
+26 MLLLFSFNIFAEVV

-106 RNLDNSIAA
+106 RNLDDSIAA

-134 EVAGKKADLVM
+134 EVAGKRADLVM
-145 ANRNGVYINGG
+145 ANRNGVYVNGG

-280 NLVSVDD
+280 DLVSVDD

-428 DGLTKEDVKKE
+428 DGLTKEDIKKE
-439 ENKNTKNIAEVK
+439 ENKNQKDIEDDK

-472 REVNLGNV
+472 REVSLGNV
-480 IGNNK
+480 TGNNK
-485 GKIDSLGALAF
+485 GKIDSLGALGF

-512 QELNAD
+512 QELNTD

-532 ISGRVKEISNKN
+532 ISGTVKEISNKN

-572 IALDIKETSNIKGY
+572 IALD
-586 ILSDGLT
+586 
-593 KEDIKKEENKKNE
+593 
-606 SNKNTENDEI
+606 
-616 KEKGISITGDLDN
+616 
-629 TEGIIRGREIS
+629 
-640 LGNVT
+640 V
-645 GNNKGKIDSLGA
+645 
-657 LSFNGKII
+657 
-665 VNKGGLIKGNI
+665 
-676 QELNTDKLENDEG
+676 
-689 KLVSTEKISGR
+689 
-700 VKEISNKNGEIL
+700 
-712 GTEIVKLIGDK
+712 
-723 LDNFSGLIKSN
+723 
-734 GKIALDIKETSN
+734 KETSN
-746 VKGYILSDGL
+746 V
-756 TKEDVK
+756 
-762 KEENKKIESNKN
+762 
-774 TENDETKEKGI
+774 
-785 SITGELDNTE
+785 
-795 GVIRGRKVSLGNVIG
+795 
-810 NNKGKIDSLGALS
+810 
-823 FNGKIIVNKGGLIT
+823 
-837 GNIQKL
+837 
-843 NIDKLINDG
+843 
-852 GKLLSTGKIS
+852 
-862 GRVKEISNKNGEI
+862 
-875 LGTET
+875 
-880 VKLIGD
+880 
-886 KLDNFSGLIKS
+886 
-897 NGKIALDIKETS
+897 
-909 NIKGYILS
+909 KGYILS

-941 KEKGINITG
+941 KEKGISITG

-956 GVIRGREVNLGNVI
+956 GVIRGREVSLGNVT
-970 GNNKGKIDSLGALAF
+970 GNNKGKIDSLGALGF

-1005 ADKLENDG
+1005 TDKLENDG

-1020 KISGRV
+1020 KISGTV

-1032 NGEILGTETVKLIGD
+1032 NGEILGVQTVTLVGD
-1047 KLDNLSGVI
+1047 KLNNLSGVI
-1056 RSYGKIKLD
+1056 RSYGKVKLN
-1065 EKDISNVEG
+1065 EKDVSNVEG

-1123 TKGIIASLSQTTV
+1123 TKGTIASLSQTTV

-1205 SIRARILSIDTQAD
+1205 SIRARILSIATQAD
-1219 LRNAKDISATNL
+1219 LRNEKDISARNL

-1274 YIKVENGRVVNG
+1274 YIEVKNGKVVNG
-1286 TAKYLDGVYRREDGV
+1286 TEKYLSGAYRREDGV

-1374 GVTNTGAIISGTEI
+1374 GVINTGAIISGTEI

-1464 KGVTE
+1464 KDGS
-1469 TYTEM
+1469 
-1474 REVKPERKWWRR
+1474 
-1486 RKEDE
+1486 
-1491 KPEPKKYVQ
+1491 
-1500 VQVYKYWDTVNKTKT
+1500 WDIVNKTKT

-1537 SSDIRAKDNIVLN
+1537 SSDIRAKDDIVLN

-1575 KWGRKKT
+1575 RRFGGRKT

-1695 DSQGRLRVE
+1695 DSQGRLRIE

-1731 SKYEVHTSKS
+1731 SRYKVHTSKGF
-1741 LKIGSDKSGLF
+1741 KITGNKNGIF
-1752 KGLKIEQDKNTKEMD
+1752 AGVEQNKNTKEMD
-1767 TIKSVGSII
+1767 NIKSIGSII
-1776 NSKGSTVTIEGD
+1776 NSKGSTITIEGD
-1788 SVVSV
+1788 SIVSV

-1807 KNGVIIKDG
+1807 KNGVIIKDS

-1847 VEGTYNKSNEGKTIV
+1847 VEGTYNKINEGKTIV
-1862 TPEKNILVT
+1862 TPEKNTLVT

-1918 KSVNARMALALGI
+1918 KSINARMALALGI

-1948 AIKEIPNLGRLISF
+1948 AIKEIPNLGRVISF

-1980 NTINAM
+1980 KTINAM

-2022 TNIRA
+2022 TTIRA
-2027 GKDITFKSKEFETEG
+2027 GKDIAFKSKEFETEG

-2055 SKILIQASADKYA
+2055 SKILIQASTDKYA

-2073 MGANFGVTLMGA
+2073 MGANFGVTLMGI

-2163 LKYGKDKDGKPDN
+2163 LKYGKDKDGNPDN

-2214 SLIGSIIANVDDKGN
+2214 SLIGSIIANVDEKGN

-2402 NEKALGKSRPDYEIK
+2402 NEKILKNPKEDYEIK

-2426 LRLERKLQTVAD
+2426 LNFERKLQTASD
-2438 FTSLIPTEQ
+2438 LTSLLPTEQ

-2533 KTVEIA
+2533 KTIEIA

-2615 KLGYGNKNKFLVGM
+2615 KLGYKDKNKFLVGM

-2730 FKYSYDITVDDIRRI
+2730 FKYSYDIEKEDIKKIEKNYI
-2745 KANYINAK
+2745 KAKEQKIPLTPSDIIN
-2753 YQNEVFEDND
+2753 
-2763 LINTIRYP
+2763 IIRYP

-2825 GPPILINSPYLIKTV
+2825 GPPILIDSPYLTKAV

-2879 TPAIADINEYLNNL
+2879 TPTIADINEYLNNL

>member
-145 ANRNGVYINGG
+145 ANRNGVYVNGG

-280 NLVSVDD
+280 DLVSVDD

-439 ENKNTKNIAEVK
+439 ENKNQKDVEDDK

-512 QELNAD
+512 QELNTD

-544 GEILGT
+544 GGILGT

-593 KEDIKKEENKKNE
+593 KEDVKKEENKNQKDVEDDKN
-606 SNKNTENDEI
+606 

-629 TEGIIRGREIS
+629 TEGVIRGRE
-640 LGNVT
+640 
-645 GNNKGKIDSLGA
+645 
-657 LSFNGKII
+657 
-665 VNKGGLIKGNI
+665 VN
-676 QELNTDKLENDEG
+676 
-689 KLVSTEKISGR
+689 
-700 VKEISNKNGEIL
+700 
-712 GTEIVKLIGDK
+712 
-723 LDNFSGLIKSN
+723 
-734 GKIALDIKETSN
+734 
-746 VKGYILSDGL
+746 
-756 TKEDVK
+756 
-762 KEENKKIESNKN
+762 
-774 TENDETKEKGI
+774 
-785 SITGELDNTE
+785 
-795 GVIRGRKVSLGNVIG
+795 LGNVIG

-852 GKLLSTGKIS
+852 GKLVSTEKIS
-862 GRVKEISNKNGEI
+862 GTVKEISNKNGEI
-875 LGTET
+875 LGVQT
-880 VKLIGD
+880 VTLVGD
-886 KLDNFSGLIKS
+886 KLN
-897 NGKIALDIKETS
+897 
-909 NIKGYILS
+909 
-917 DGLTKE
+917 
-923 DIKKE
+923 
-928 ENKNQKDI
+928 
-936 EDDKN
+936 
-941 KEKGINITG
+941 
-950 DLDNTE
+950 
-956 GVIRGREVNLGNVI
+956 
-970 GNNKGKIDSLGALAF
+970 
-985 NGKIIVNKGGLITG
+985 
-999 NIQELN
+999 
-1005 ADKLENDG
+1005 
-1013 GKLLSTG
+1013 
-1020 KISGRV
+1020 
-1026 KEISNK
+1026 
-1032 NGEILGTETVKLIGD
+1032 
-1047 KLDNLSGVI
+1047 NLSGVI
-1056 RSYGKIKLD
+1056 RSYGKVKLN
-1065 EKDISNVEG
+1065 EKDVSNVEG

-1108 EQTTGTLLNIGKLDN
+1108 EQTIGTLLNIGKLDN
-1123 TKGIIASLSQTTV
+1123 TKGTIASLSQTTV

-1205 SIRARILSIDTQAD
+1205 SIRARILSIATQAD
-1219 LRNAKDISATNL
+1219 LRNEKDISATNL

-1274 YIKVENGRVVNG
+1274 YIEVKNGKVVNG
-1286 TAKYLDGVYRREDGV
+1286 TEKYLSGAYRREDGV

-1486 RKEDE
+1486 RKENE

-1515 VSGVIGNGKDTILDS
+1515 VSGIIGNGKDTILDS
-1530 AKDLVLE
+1530 AKDLILE
-1537 SSDIRAKDNIVLN
+1537 SSDIRAKDDIVLN
-1550 AKNNLLMLSTVDTEY
+1550 AKNYLLMLSTVDTEY
-1565 KFKTETTSKR
+1565 KFRTETTSKR

-1672 DYISDNREKYKH
+1672 DYVSDNSEKYKH
-1684 SQLYGEAGVTL
+1684 SQLYGDAGVTL
-1695 DSQGRLRVE
+1695 DSQGKLRIQ

-1718 VQGVEILSGNEVS
+1718 VKGVEILSGNEVS

-1871 NKNIYITSSEG
+1871 NKNIYIRSSEG

-1918 KSVNARMALALGI
+1918 KNINARMALALGI
-1931 NLGGFKDTLKS
+1931 NLSGFKDTLKS

-1948 AIKEIPNLGRLISF
+1948 AIKEIPNLGRVISF

-1980 NTINAM
+1980 KTINAM

-2027 GKDITFKSKEFETEG
+2027 GKDIAFKSKEFETEG

-2073 MGANFGVTLMGA
+2073 MGANFGITLIGSN
-2085 EGVSGGLNYGQM
+2085 GVSAGLNYGQM

-2163 LKYGKDKDGKPDN
+2163 LKYGKDKDGNPDN

-2300 SNDNKGEDV
+2300 SDDNKGEDV

-2322 GIEGSDKRKITRATI
+2322 GIKGSDKRKITRATI

-2342 NGKEEVEGVN
+2342 NGKEEVVGIN

-2402 NEKALGKSRPDYEIK
+2402 NEKILKNPKEDYEIK

-2426 LRLERKLQTVAD
+2426 LRLERKLQTVTD

-2491 EPDDEGKVYI
+2491 KPDDEGKVYI

-2545 RGLVADGLECVA
+2545 RGFVADGLECVA

-2615 KLGYGNKNKFLVGM
+2615 KLGYKDKNKFLVGM
-2629 FGSPIMRDLI
+2629 FGSPIARNLI
-2639 AGFGEPLNFTFRGS
+2639 VGFEDNLSFTFRGS
-2653 AINFPDFIGNDD
+2653 AINFRDFIGNDD
-2665 KMYGVFGE
+2665 KIFGIFGE
-2673 TKLINYTD
+2673 STLINPENINRVKEHLWTD
-2681 LGKTNIGK
+2681 KLGNFFGTKAILRRETIG
-2689 ENNSLIEKIKRGP
+2689 
-2702 IAKALGRKQ
+2702 
-2711 EMPGLFV
+2711 GLYLPEV
-2718 SRLFIADKDDND
+2718 LVNKNKDKDEYR
-2730 FKYSYDITVDDIRRI
+2730 YSMVVGNKEIEGIQQNYSKILNLNEILSKKGIEMVISDSHGTYTFNSPVIAENINNLLTDYRRAIT
-2745 KANYINAK
+2745 
-2753 YQNEVFEDND
+2753 
-2763 LINTIRYP
+2763 
-2771 HGVYTHIDPEKAE
+2771 PEE
-2784 EKYNLAVMYRK
+2784 REKYKNEIISLYTKDQQNKVNLAMY
-2795 ASPVEK
+2795 
-2801 KVIEERMKAINKEVH
+2801 
-2816 DYRLRLAIE
+2816 
-2825 GPPILINSPYLIKTV
+2825 GPPIFTDSPFLLKAV
-2840 EDYRK
+2840 EDYKK

-2858 DKGLPKNGK
+2858 DKNLPKNK
-2867 MNNSPQPYTRKE
+2867 EININPQPYTRKE
-2879 TPAIADINEYLNNL
+2879 AQPTLGIKEYLKGL
-2893 RKGVGL
+2893 REGVGL

>member
-1 MTDKKALFVKGYFRN
+1 MTDKKVLFVKGYFRN

-26 MLLLFNFNIFAEVV
+26 MLLLFSFNIFAEVV

-134 EVAGKKADLVM
+134 EVAGKRADLVM
-145 ANRNGVYINGG
+145 ANRNGVYVNGG

-280 NLVSVDD
+280 DLVSVDD

-439 ENKNTKNIAEVK
+439 ENKNTENIAEVK
-451 NKEKGIS
+451 NKEKGIN

-512 QELNAD
+512 QELNTD

-532 ISGRVKEISNKN
+532 ISGTVKEISNKN

-593 KEDIKKEENKKNE
+593 KED
-606 SNKNTENDEI
+606 
-616 KEKGISITGDLDN
+616 
-629 TEGIIRGREIS
+629 
-640 LGNVT
+640 
-645 GNNKGKIDSLGA
+645 
-657 LSFNGKII
+657 
-665 VNKGGLIKGNI
+665 
-676 QELNTDKLENDEG
+676 
-689 KLVSTEKISGR
+689 
-700 VKEISNKNGEIL
+700 
-712 GTEIVKLIGDK
+712 
-723 LDNFSGLIKSN
+723 
-734 GKIALDIKETSN
+734 
-746 VKGYILSDGL
+746 
-756 TKEDVK
+756 VK
-762 KEENKKIESNKN
+762 KEENKNQKDVEDDKN
-774 TENDETKEKGI
+774 KEKGI

-852 GKLLSTGKIS
+852 GKLVSTEKIS
-862 GRVKEISNKNGEI
+862 GIVKEISNKNGEI
-875 LGTET
+875 LGVQT
-880 VKLIGD
+880 VTLVGD
-886 KLDNFSGLIKS
+886 KLN
-897 NGKIALDIKETS
+897 
-909 NIKGYILS
+909 
-917 DGLTKE
+917 
-923 DIKKE
+923 
-928 ENKNQKDI
+928 
-936 EDDKN
+936 
-941 KEKGINITG
+941 
-950 DLDNTE
+950 
-956 GVIRGREVNLGNVI
+956 
-970 GNNKGKIDSLGALAF
+970 
-985 NGKIIVNKGGLITG
+985 
-999 NIQELN
+999 
-1005 ADKLENDG
+1005 
-1013 GKLLSTG
+1013 
-1020 KISGRV
+1020 
-1026 KEISNK
+1026 
-1032 NGEILGTETVKLIGD
+1032 
-1047 KLDNLSGVI
+1047 NLSGVI
-1056 RSYGKIKLD
+1056 RSYGKVKLN
-1065 EKDISNVEG
+1065 EKDVSNVEG

-1108 EQTTGTLLNIGKLDN
+1108 EQTTGTLLNLGRLDN

-1136 NVEKIANNDGK
+1136 NTEKITNEDGK
-1147 IVSRGAVELTTAN
+1147 IVSRGAVELTTPN

-1205 SIRARILSIDTQAD
+1205 SIRARILSIAIQTD

-1242 GNIYSDGNTYL
+1242 GNIYSDGNIYL

-1274 YIKVENGRVVNG
+1274 YIEVKNGRVVNG

-1474 REVKPERKWWRR
+1474 REVKPEKKWWRR
-1486 RKEDE
+1486 RKENE

-1515 VSGVIGNGKDTILDS
+1515 VSGIIGNGKDTILDS
-1530 AKDLVLE
+1530 AKDLILE
-1537 SSDIRAKDNIVLN
+1537 SSDIRAKDDIVLN
-1550 AKNNLLMLSTVDTEY
+1550 AKNYLLMLSTVDTEY
-1565 KFKTETTSKR
+1565 KFRTETTSKR

-1672 DYISDNREKYKH
+1672 DYVSDNSEKYKH
-1684 SQLYGEAGVTL
+1684 SQLYGDAGVTL
-1695 DSQGRLRVE
+1695 DSQGKLRIQ

-1718 VQGVEILSGNEVS
+1718 VKGVEILSGNEVS

-1793 GSKIGAAD
+1793 GSKIGAAN

-1871 NKNIYITSSEG
+1871 NKNIYIRSSEG

-1918 KSVNARMALALGI
+1918 KNINARMALALGI

-1948 AIKEIPNLGRLISF
+1948 ALKEIPNLGRVISF

-2027 GKDITFKSKEFETEG
+2027 GKDIAFKSKEFETEG

-2055 SKILIQASADKYA
+2055 SKILIQASADKYV

-2073 MGANFGVTLMGA
+2073 MGANFGVTLMGI

-2097 NSKGTLYNNAQIQ
+2097 NSKGTLYNNVQIQ

-2163 LKYGKDKDGKPDN
+2163 LKYGKDKDGNPDN

-2300 SNDNKGEDV
+2300 SDDNKGEDV

-2426 LRLERKLQTVAD
+2426 SKVESKLAPINDIVSI
-2438 FTSLIPTEQ
+2438 FPTGE
-2447 YHGGIFEQ
+2447 YDGGILEQ
-2455 LVRRKDQVKL
+2455 IVKLVRKDKTPIIEIAIRK
-2465 IGIKIKMNE
+2465 NE
-2474 DGTPDIKLAR
+2474 DGTPSINLEEKR
-2484 KKKLSEI
+2484 KLSEVGV
-2491 EPDDEGKVYI
+2491 DENGKKQKKVQV
-2501 FGNGIRE
+2501 FVNGIRE
-2508 TEEGAVRNAILKS
+2508 RRTDAVRNAILKS
-2521 MSPENLERYKSG
+2521 MSPENLEKYNRG
-2533 KTVEIA
+2533 ETVKIA
-2539 LIYNPT
+2539 LIYNQT
-2545 RGLVADGLECVA
+2545 RGLVADGLECVV
-2557 GKLCDG
+2557 GKVFDG
-2563 SKSSLKITTN
+2563 SKSSFYIATG
-2573 VSKETATIL
+2573 VSRGATI
-2582 ATRDRNVTYIY
+2582 AFASGDKSVNYDTGT
-2593 NMYSQGN
+2593 YSQGN
-2600 IVGLGAFNWLQDNGI
+2600 IVTVGGLNKLKNNNI
-2615 KLGYGNKNKFLVGM
+2615 KLGNEETSFLLRM
-2629 FGSPIMRDLI
+2629 YGSPTKKSTMVS
-2639 AGFGEPLNFTFRGS
+2639 FEEPLGIKVIGS
-2653 AINFPDFIGNDD
+2653 AANMTDFVAHSKKSLGI
-2665 KMYGVFGE
+2665 FGE
-2673 TKLINYTD
+2673 TKLVNLANVDKVKNNKIQNILGVLPVLKVFTKETGAGLYLPQLNDENKEKDDYKYSIVFGEKEIEIIKKKIQENYSKVLDQGIELSNRGIESLISYSHGTY
-2681 LGKTNIGK
+2681 TYESAAIAENIGK
-2689 ENNSLIEKIKRGP
+2689 KL
-2702 IAKALGRKQ
+2702 
-2711 EMPGLFV
+2711 
-2718 SRLFIADKDDND
+2718 
-2730 FKYSYDITVDDIRRI
+2730 
-2745 KANYINAK
+2745 
-2753 YQNEVFEDND
+2753 
-2763 LINTIRYP
+2763 
-2771 HGVYTHIDPEKAE
+2771 E
-2784 EKYNLAVMYRK
+2784 EYKV
-2795 ASPVEK
+2795 ASPARKGELEK
-2801 KVIEERMKAINKEVH
+2801 EIKDLYIKDQVNKINLMI
-2816 DYRLRLAIE
+2816 Y
-2825 GPPILINSPYLIKTV
+2825 GPPILNDSPFLLAEVNEYNKG
-2840 EDYRK
+2840 EFEK
-2845 DELRKEYGYGNYQ
+2845 KYGYGNYQ
-2858 DKGLPKNGK
+2858 DKGLPKNK
-2867 MNNSPQPYTRKE
+2867 ELNISPQPYIRKE
-2879 TPAIADINEYLNNL
+2879 PLKIVDINEYLRNL
-2893 RKGVGL
+2893 RKGVDK

>member
-1 MTDKKALFVKGYFRN
+1 MTDKKVLFVKGYFRN

-26 MLLLFNFNIFAEVV
+26 MLLLFSFNIFAEVV

-134 EVAGKKADLVM
+134 EVAGKRADLVM
-145 ANRNGVYINGG
+145 ANRNGVYVNGG

-280 NLVSVDD
+280 DLVSVDD

-439 ENKNTKNIAEVK
+439 ENKNQKDVEDDK

-512 QELNAD
+512 QELN
-518 KLENDGGK
+518 
-526 LLSTGK
+526 
-532 ISGRVKEISNKN
+532 
-544 GEILGT
+544 
-550 ETVKLI
+550 
-556 GDKLDNFSG
+556 
-565 LIKSNGK
+565 
-572 IALDIKETSNIKGY
+572 
-586 ILSDGLT
+586 
-593 KEDIKKEENKKNE
+593 
-606 SNKNTENDEI
+606 
-616 KEKGISITGDLDN
+616 
-629 TEGIIRGREIS
+629 
-640 LGNVT
+640 
-645 GNNKGKIDSLGA
+645 
-657 LSFNGKII
+657 
-665 VNKGGLIKGNI
+665 
-676 QELNTDKLENDEG
+676 TDKLE
-689 KLVSTEKISGR
+689 
-700 VKEISNKNGEIL
+700 
-712 GTEIVKLIGDK
+712 
-723 LDNFSGLIKSN
+723 
-734 GKIALDIKETSN
+734 
-746 VKGYILSDGL
+746 
-756 TKEDVK
+756 
-762 KEENKKIESNKN
+762 
-774 TENDETKEKGI
+774 
-785 SITGELDNTE
+785 
-795 GVIRGRKVSLGNVIG
+795 
-810 NNKGKIDSLGALS
+810 
-823 FNGKIIVNKGGLIT
+823 
-837 GNIQKL
+837 
-843 NIDKLINDG
+843 NDG

-970 GNNKGKIDSLGALAF
+970 GNNKGKIDSLGALSF

-999 NIQELN
+999 NIQKLN
-1005 ADKLENDG
+1005 IDKLINDG
-1013 GKLLSTG
+1013 GKLVSTE
-1020 KISGRV
+1020 KISGTV

-1032 NGEILGTETVKLIGD
+1032 NGEILGVQTVTLVGD
-1047 KLDNLSGVI
+1047 KLNNLSGVI
-1056 RSYGKIKLD
+1056 RSYGKVKLN
-1065 EKDISNVEG
+1065 EKDVSNVEG

-1108 EQTTGTLLNIGKLDN
+1108 EQTIGTLLNIGKLDN
-1123 TKGIIASLSQTTV
+1123 TKGTIASLSQTTV

-1205 SIRARILSIDTQAD
+1205 SIRARILSIATQAD
-1219 LRNAKDISATNL
+1219 LRNEKDISATNL

-1274 YIKVENGRVVNG
+1274 YIEVKNGKVVNG
-1286 TAKYLDGVYRREDGV
+1286 TEKYLSGAYRREDGV

-1323 INAKDLINTSQIGK
+1323 INAKDLINTSQMGK

-1464 KGVTE
+1464 KDGS
-1469 TYTEM
+1469 
-1474 REVKPERKWWRR
+1474 
-1486 RKEDE
+1486 
-1491 KPEPKKYVQ
+1491 
-1500 VQVYKYWDTVNKTKT
+1500 WDIVNKTKT

-1575 KWGRKKT
+1575 RRFGGRKT

-1672 DYISDNREKYKH
+1672 DYVSDNSEKYKH
-1684 SQLYGEAGVTL
+1684 SQLYGDAGVTL
-1695 DSQGRLRVE
+1695 DSQGKLRIQ

-1718 VQGVEILSGNEVS
+1718 VKGVEILSGNEVS

-1862 TPEKNILVT
+1862 TPEKNTLVT

-1918 KSVNARMALALGI
+1918 KNINARMALALGI
-1931 NLGGFKDTLKS
+1931 NLSGFKDTLKS

-1948 AIKEIPNLGRLISF
+1948 AIKEIPNLGRVISF

-1980 NTINAM
+1980 KTINAM

-2027 GKDITFKSKEFETEG
+2027 GKDIAFKSKEFETEG

-2073 MGANFGVTLMGA
+2073 MGANFGVTLMGI

-2163 LKYGKDKDGKPDN
+2163 LKYGKDKDGNPDN

-2300 SNDNKGEDV
+2300 SDDNKGEDV

-2322 GIEGSDKRKITRATI
+2322 GIKGSDKRKITRATI

-2342 NGKEEVEGVN
+2342 NGKEEVVGVN

-2426 LRLERKLQTVAD
+2426 LNFERKLQTASD
-2438 FTSLIPTEQ
+2438 LTSLIPTEQ

-2491 EPDDEGKVYI
+2491 KPDDEGKVYI

-2545 RGLVADGLECVA
+2545 RGFVADGLECVA

-2615 KLGYGNKNKFLVGM
+2615 KLGYKDKNKFLVGM
-2629 FGSPIMRDLI
+2629 FGSPIARNLI
-2639 AGFGEPLNFTFRGS
+2639 VGFEDNLSFTFRGS
-2653 AINFPDFIGNDD
+2653 AINFRDFIGNDD
-2665 KMYGVFGE
+2665 KIFGIFGE
-2673 TKLINYTD
+2673 STLINPENINRVKEHLWTD
-2681 LGKTNIGK
+2681 KLGNFFGTKAILRRETIG
-2689 ENNSLIEKIKRGP
+2689 
-2702 IAKALGRKQ
+2702 
-2711 EMPGLFV
+2711 GLYLPEV
-2718 SRLFIADKDDND
+2718 LVNKNKDKDEYR
-2730 FKYSYDITVDDIRRI
+2730 YSMVVGNKEIEGIQQNYSKILNLNEILSKKGIEMVISDSHGTYTFNSPVIAENINNLLTDYRRAIT
-2745 KANYINAK
+2745 
-2753 YQNEVFEDND
+2753 
-2763 LINTIRYP
+2763 
-2771 HGVYTHIDPEKAE
+2771 PEE
-2784 EKYNLAVMYRK
+2784 REKYKNEIISLYTKDQQNKVNLAMY
-2795 ASPVEK
+2795 
-2801 KVIEERMKAINKEVH
+2801 
-2816 DYRLRLAIE
+2816 
-2825 GPPILINSPYLIKTV
+2825 GPPIFTDSPFLLKAV
-2840 EDYRK
+2840 EDYKK

-2858 DKGLPKNGK
+2858 DKNLPKNK
-2867 MNNSPQPYTRKE
+2867 EININPQPYTRKE
-2879 TPAIADINEYLNNL
+2879 AKPTLGIKEYLKGL
-2893 RKGVGL
+2893 REGVGL

>member
-1 MTDKKALFVKGYFRN
+1 MTDKKVLFVKGYFRN

-26 MLLLFNFNIFAEVV
+26 MLLLFSFNIFAEVV

-134 EVAGKKADLVM
+134 EVAGKRADLVM
-145 ANRNGVYINGG
+145 ANRNGVYVNGG

-280 NLVSVDD
+280 DLVSVDD

-374 INSNQI
+374 INANQI

-439 ENKNTKNIAEVK
+439 ENKNTENIAEVK
-451 NKEKGIS
+451 NKEKGIN

-472 REVNLGNV
+472 RKVSLGNV
-480 IGNNK
+480 TGNNK
-485 GKIDSLGALAF
+485 GKIDSLGTLSF

-532 ISGRVKEISNKN
+532 IRGRVKEISNKN

-572 IALDIKETSNIKGY
+572 IALDVKETSNVKGY

-593 KEDIKKEENKKNE
+593 KEDIKKEENKNQKDIEDDKN
-606 SNKNTENDEI
+606 

-629 TEGIIRGREIS
+629 TEGVIRGRKIS

-676 QELNTDKLENDEG
+676 QELNADKLENDEG
-689 KLVSTEKISGR
+689 KLVST
-700 VKEISNKNGEIL
+700 
-712 GTEIVKLIGDK
+712 
-723 LDNFSGLIKSN
+723 
-734 GKIALDIKETSN
+734 GKI
-746 VKGYILSDGL
+746 
-756 TKEDVK
+756 
-762 KEENKKIESNKN
+762 
-774 TENDETKEKGI
+774 
-785 SITGELDNTE
+785 
-795 GVIRGRKVSLGNVIG
+795 R
-810 NNKGKIDSLGALS
+810 
-823 FNGKIIVNKGGLIT
+823 
-837 GNIQKL
+837 
-843 NIDKLINDG
+843 
-852 GKLLSTGKIS
+852 

-886 KLDNFSGLIKS
+886 KLNNFSGLIKS
-897 NGKIALDIKETS
+897 NGKIALDVKEIS
-909 NIKGYILS
+909 NVKGYILS

-956 GVIRGREVNLGNVI
+956 GVIRGRKVSLGNVT
-970 GNNKGKIDSLGALAF
+970 GNNKGKIDSLGTLSF

-999 NIQELN
+999 NIQKLN
-1005 ADKLENDG
+1005 IDKLINDG
-1013 GKLLSTG
+1013 GKLVSTE
-1020 KISGRV
+1020 KISGTV

-1032 NGEILGTETVKLIGD
+1032 NGEILGVQTVTLVGD
-1047 KLDNLSGVI
+1047 KLNNLSGVI
-1056 RSYGKIKLD
+1056 RSYGKVKLN
-1065 EKDISNVEG
+1065 EKDVSNVEG

-1084 QAQNWKVEEKFKE
+1084 QAKNWKVEEKVTEESKE
-1097 DKNKKDVNEKR
+1097 NKKDIKEKQEKK
-1108 EQTTGTLLNIGKLDN
+1108 EQTTGTLLNLGRLDN

-1136 NVEKIANNDGK
+1136 NTEKITNEDGK
-1147 IVSRGAVELTTAN
+1147 IVSRGAVELTTPN

-1205 SIRARILSIDTQAD
+1205 SIRARILSIAIQTD

-1242 GNIYSDGNTYL
+1242 GNIYSDGNIYL

-1274 YIKVENGRVVNG
+1274 YIEVKNGRVVNG

-1486 RKEDE
+1486 RKENE

-1515 VSGVIGNGKDTILDS
+1515 VSGIIGNGKDTILDS
-1530 AKDLVLE
+1530 AKDLILE
-1537 SSDIRAKDNIVLN
+1537 SSDIRAKDDIVLN
-1550 AKNNLLMLSTVDTEY
+1550 AKNYLLMLSTVDTEY
-1565 KFKTETTSKR
+1565 KFRTETTSKR

-1672 DYISDNREKYKH
+1672 DYVSDNSEKYKH
-1684 SQLYGEAGVTL
+1684 SQLYGDAGVTL
-1695 DSQGRLRVE
+1695 DSQGKLRIQ

-1718 VQGVEILSGNEVS
+1718 VKGVEILSGNEVS

-1871 NKNIYITSSEG
+1871 NKNIYIRSSEG

-1918 KSVNARMALALGI
+1918 KNINARMALALGI
-1931 NLGGFKDTLKS
+1931 NLSGFKDTLKS

-1948 AIKEIPNLGRLISF
+1948 AIKEIPNLGRVISF

-1980 NTINAM
+1980 KTINAM

-2027 GKDITFKSKEFETEG
+2027 GKDIAFKSKEFETEG

-2073 MGANFGVTLMGA
+2073 MGANFGFTLMGI

-2163 LKYGKDKDGKPDN
+2163 LKYGKDKDGNPDN

-2300 SNDNKGEDV
+2300 SDDNKGEDV

-2322 GIEGSDKRKITRATI
+2322 GIKGSDKRKITRATI

-2342 NGKEEVEGVN
+2342 NGKEEVVGIN

-2402 NEKALGKSRPDYEIK
+2402 NEKILKNPKEDYEIK

-2491 EPDDEGKVYI
+2491 EPDDEGKVYV

-2545 RGLVADGLECVA
+2545 RGFVADGLECVA

-2615 KLGYGNKNKFLVGM
+2615 KLGYKDKNKFLVGM

-2653 AINFPDFIGNDD
+2653 AINFRDFIGNDD
-2665 KMYGVFGE
+2665 KIFGIFGE
-2673 TKLINYTD
+2673 STLINPENINRVKEHLWTD
-2681 LGKTNIGK
+2681 KLGNFFG
-2689 ENNSLIEKIKRGP
+2689 
-2702 IAKALGRKQ
+2702 AKAIFRRQ
-2711 EMPGLFV
+2711 TMAGLYLPEISNNKDKNKDEYRYSMVVGNKEIEGIQQNYSKILNLNEILLNEGVEILISDSHGTYTFNSPV
-2718 SRLFIADKDDND
+2718 IAEN
-2730 FKYSYDITVDDIRRI
+2730 
-2745 KANYINAK
+2745 IN
-2753 YQNEVFEDND
+2753 
-2763 LINTIRYP
+2763 
-2771 HGVYTHIDPEKAE
+2771 
-2784 EKYNLAVMYRK
+2784 NLLADYRK
-2795 ASPVEK
+2795 AAAPKEREK
-2801 KVIEERMKAINKEVH
+2801 YKNEIISLYTKDQQNKVN
-2816 DYRLRLAIE
+2816 LAMY
-2825 GPPILINSPYLIKTV
+2825 GPPIFTDSPFLLKAV
-2840 EDYRK
+2840 EDYKK

-2858 DKGLPKNGK
+2858 DKNLPKNK
-2867 MNNSPQPYTRKE
+2867 EININPQPYTRKE
-2879 TPAIADINEYLNNL
+2879 AQPTLGIKEYLKGL
-2893 RKGVGL
+2893 REGVGL

>member
-1 MTDKKALFVKGYFRN
+1 MTDKKALFEKGYFRN

-145 ANRNGVYINGG
+145 ANRNGVYVNGG

-280 NLVSVDD
+280 DLVSVDD

-417 ETSNV
+417 ETSNI

-439 ENKNTKNIAEVK
+439 ENKNQKDVEDDK

-458 ITGDLDNT
+458 ITGELDNT

-472 REVNLGNV
+472 REISLGNV
-480 IGNNK
+480 TGNNK
-485 GKIDSLGALAF
+485 GKIDSLGALSF

-512 QELNAD
+512 QELNTD

-593 KEDIKKEENKKNE
+593 KED
-606 SNKNTENDEI
+606 
-616 KEKGISITGDLDN
+616 
-629 TEGIIRGREIS
+629 
-640 LGNVT
+640 
-645 GNNKGKIDSLGA
+645 
-657 LSFNGKII
+657 
-665 VNKGGLIKGNI
+665 
-676 QELNTDKLENDEG
+676 
-689 KLVSTEKISGR
+689 
-700 VKEISNKNGEIL
+700 
-712 GTEIVKLIGDK
+712 
-723 LDNFSGLIKSN
+723 
-734 GKIALDIKETSN
+734 
-746 VKGYILSDGL
+746 
-756 TKEDVK
+756 VK
-762 KEENKKIESNKN
+762 KEENKN
-774 TENDETKEKGI
+774 TENIAEVKNKEKGI
-785 SITGELDNTE
+785 NITGELDNTE
-795 GVIRGRKVSLGNVIG
+795 GVIRGREVNLGNVIG

-837 GNIQKL
+837 GNIQ
-843 NIDKLINDG
+843 
-852 GKLLSTGKIS
+852 
-862 GRVKEISNKNGEI
+862 
-875 LGTET
+875 
-880 VKLIGD
+880 
-886 KLDNFSGLIKS
+886 
-897 NGKIALDIKETS
+897 
-909 NIKGYILS
+909 
-917 DGLTKE
+917 
-923 DIKKE
+923 
-928 ENKNQKDI
+928 
-936 EDDKN
+936 
-941 KEKGINITG
+941 
-950 DLDNTE
+950 
-956 GVIRGREVNLGNVI
+956 
-970 GNNKGKIDSLGALAF
+970 
-985 NGKIIVNKGGLITG
+985 
-999 NIQELN
+999 ELN
-1005 ADKLENDG
+1005 TDKLENDG

-1020 KISGRV
+1020 KISGTV

-1032 NGEILGTETVKLIGD
+1032 NGEILGVQTVTLVGD
-1047 KLDNLSGVI
+1047 KLNNLSGVI
-1056 RSYGKIKLD
+1056 RSYGKVKLN
-1065 EKDISNVEG
+1065 EKDVSNVEG

-1123 TKGIIASLSQTTV
+1123 TKGTIASLSQTTV

-1205 SIRARILSIDTQAD
+1205 SIRARILSIATQAD
-1219 LRNAKDISATNL
+1219 LRNEKDISARNL

-1274 YIKVENGRVVNG
+1274 YIEVKNGKVVNG
-1286 TAKYLDGVYRREDGV
+1286 TEKYLSGAYRREDGV

-1374 GVTNTGAIISGTEI
+1374 GVINTGAIISGTEI

-1464 KGVTE
+1464 KDGS
-1469 TYTEM
+1469 
-1474 REVKPERKWWRR
+1474 
-1486 RKEDE
+1486 
-1491 KPEPKKYVQ
+1491 
-1500 VQVYKYWDTVNKTKT
+1500 WDIVNKTKT

-1537 SSDIRAKDNIVLN
+1537 SSDIRAKDDIVLN

-1575 KWGRKKT
+1575 RRFGGRKT

-1695 DSQGRLRVE
+1695 DSQGRLRIE

-1731 SKYEVHTSKS
+1731 SRYKVHTSKGF
-1741 LKIGSDKSGLF
+1741 KITGNKNGIF
-1752 KGLKIEQDKNTKEMD
+1752 AGVEQNKNTKEMD
-1767 TIKSVGSII
+1767 NIKSIGSII
-1776 NSKGSTVTIEGD
+1776 NSKGSTITIEGD
-1788 SVVSV
+1788 SIVSV

-1807 KNGVIIKDG
+1807 KNGVIIKDS

-1847 VEGTYNKSNEGKTIV
+1847 VEGTYNKINEGKTIV
-1862 TPEKNILVT
+1862 TPEKNTLVT

-1918 KSVNARMALALGI
+1918 KSINARMALALGI

-1948 AIKEIPNLGRLISF
+1948 AIKEIPNLGRVISF

-1980 NTINAM
+1980 KTINAM

-2022 TNIRA
+2022 TTIRA
-2027 GKDITFKSKEFETEG
+2027 GKDIAFKSKEFETEG

-2055 SKILIQASADKYA
+2055 SKILIQASTDKYA

-2073 MGANFGVTLMGA
+2073 MGANFGVTLMGI

-2163 LKYGKDKDGKPDN
+2163 LKYGKDKDGNPDN

-2214 SLIGSIIANVDDKGN
+2214 SLIGSIIANVDEKGN

-2250 KQINVNGS
+2250 KQINVNGK
-2258 VELNQRS
+2258 VELNQRA
-2265 KDNNKELVLKEN
+2265 KDNDNKELVLKEN
-2277 KEKDKKDNDN
+2277 KEKDKKDKKDNDN

-2342 NGKEEVEGVN
+2342 NGKEEVVGVN
-2352 RDIGKSDE
+2352 RDVSKSDE

-2402 NEKALGKSRPDYEIK
+2402 NEKILKNPKEDYEIK

-2426 LRLERKLQTVAD
+2426 LNFERKLQTASD
-2438 FTSLIPTEQ
+2438 LTSLLPTEQ

-2533 KTVEIA
+2533 KTIEIA

-2615 KLGYGNKNKFLVGM
+2615 KLGYKDKNKFLVGM

-2653 AINFPDFIGNDD
+2653 AINFRDFIGNDD
-2665 KMYGVFGE
+2665 KIFGIFGE
-2673 TKLINYTD
+2673 STLINPENINRVKEHLWTD
-2681 LGKTNIGK
+2681 KLGNFFGAKAIFRRQTMAGLYLPEVLVNKNKDKDEYRYSIVVSEDIMGK
-2689 ENNSLIEKIKRGP
+2689 IKYNYKDSIEKDATYLTVKGIEVVISDSHGTYTSDSP
-2702 IAKALGRKQ
+2702 VIA
-2711 EMPGLFV
+2711 E
-2718 SRLFIADKDDND
+2718 N
-2730 FKYSYDITVDDIRRI
+2730 
-2745 KANYINAK
+2745 IN
-2753 YQNEVFEDND
+2753 
-2763 LINTIRYP
+2763 
-2771 HGVYTHIDPEKAE
+2771 
-2784 EKYNLAVMYRK
+2784 NLLTDYRK
-2795 ASPVEK
+2795 AITPEEK
-2801 KVIEERMKAINKEVH
+2801 EKYKNEIISLYTKDQQNKVN
-2816 DYRLRLAIE
+2816 LAMY
-2825 GPPILINSPYLIKTV
+2825 GPPIFPNSPFLLKAV
-2840 EDYRK
+2840 EDYKK

-2858 DKGLPKNGK
+2858 DKNLPKNK
-2867 MNNSPQPYTRKE
+2867 EININPQPYTRKE
-2879 TPAIADINEYLNNL
+2879 AQPTLGIEEYLKGL